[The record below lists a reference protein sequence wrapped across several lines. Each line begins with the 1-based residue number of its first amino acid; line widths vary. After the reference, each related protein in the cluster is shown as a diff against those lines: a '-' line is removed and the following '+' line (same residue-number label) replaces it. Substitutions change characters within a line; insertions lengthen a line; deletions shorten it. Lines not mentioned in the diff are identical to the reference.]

1 MKLKIFSLGII
12 KEYTP
17 LAGGVMN
24 WVADDT
30 LDSATFR
37 VVSDTAT
44 PFENTAVAT
53 IVFEKGDGTEIESIK
68 MLVGADNV
76 EPFAKGAGKYV
87 HNLMLVELTKILEKF
102 TNLHIVSTG
111 ETELFNQVFVAF
123 RNMNTLITGKGL
135 AYTVNTQY
143 PYKLVMDDSILIGEN
158 TPLRGI
164 VAEDYINENATA
176 REILDGLFSTI
187 NARAVVTDITNNYI
201 IKVGIIDMNN
211 TTDKTDVAN
220 RLGTFW
226 QNNIDN
232 FCGKVV
238 SKVSNA
244 TPQTLITSTDSF
256 KSTYAI
262 ANSTNRAIVTAFN
275 VEYFTEF
282 FLLPLSNITEKVKY
296 YVGDI
301 SYEKS
306 VTINAFTP
314 IPLVNSYDG
323 TGYEDLLVD
332 KEFWDALNDGAV
344 ELTNQVRN
352 NTLYYARGET
362 SVDVSRTYKELFFTT
377 SVFTQTARK
386 AVFRYIK
393 ANKAQFF
400 TEENANPYYI
410 DQDEASFGL
419 NNYCYKSTYAPLL
432 DDVIIEAYKTRQ
444 RGDRNAVFSI
454 IDGQS
459 DNIIDL
465 TRYGRNLVG
474 KAQRIGNDELSIDTN
489 VYGREDV
496 LEPLDKVGDY
506 VVYKTEMQIMSK
518 AHYSDTEDKNWYKV
532 RYSMTKGFNN
542 LAEKIGLAR
551 EKRIYQIPLT
561 GYRSTL
567 PIRSSIA
574 YGLQRDFIPL
584 QDGENDEQKKTM
596 SAYLL
601 QRLINQQDK
610 NAIEGVRIK
619 NEVELGHSTVI
630 RDYVLPVV
638 GFGAGNTINLIGK
651 YYDNYSAGL
660 SFVAGRNIFKW
671 IGGSKVAQNPYVGS
685 NGETSYFYEISFG
698 YSTNATGDNIK
709 ARPAIGSNEVWFGIT
724 NDDISYKKDR
734 AESISI
740 QKIYSFVQ
748 DNNLT
753 DYTKKMRI
761 GEALIRDNYAFEIG
775 NRPTLKL
782 YKDCPAKYLDGNAQT
797 FKTSEGTLV
806 GATQDYL
813 EVKYFSYQDIKG
825 GYLVVKNDNTEYNN
839 CIIADDNG
847 NIYLVAEKLSKKD
860 GEIVPTAK
868 HYACVTLY
876 DEE

>member
-102 TNLHIVSTG
+102 TNLHYISTMD
-111 ETELFNQVFVAF
+111 TQLSTQIDTAF
-123 RNMNTLITGKGL
+123 ENLNTLIYGKYIDFLVSPTTFPYMLQQDDLLKSENSPFYGL
-135 AYTVNTQY
+135 
-143 PYKLVMDDSILIGEN
+143 P
-158 TPLRGI
+158 
-164 VAEDYINENATA
+164 AEEYINENATA
-176 REILDGLFSTI
+176 REILDGLFSTV

-201 IKVGIIDMNN
+201 IKVGVMDMNK
-211 TTDKTDVAN
+211 TTDKTEVAN

-232 FCGKVV
+232 FCGKVM

-244 TPQTLITSTDSF
+244 TPQSYVFVIDSF
-256 KSTYAI
+256 KSLLNTAT
-262 ANSTNRAIVTAFN
+262 TNNKVVATAFN
-275 VEYFTEF
+275 VEYFADF
-282 FLLPLSNITEKVKY
+282 SLLPNDDRQINVKY
-296 YVGDI
+296 TKGGV
-301 SYEKS
+301 SYNKYI
-306 VTINAFTP
+306 TIPYPTP
-314 IPLVNSYDG
+314 LPLIGSKDFSG
-323 TGYEDLLVD
+323 ASQDLLVD
-332 KEFWDALNDGAV
+332 KEFWDALDSDAASY
-344 ELTNQVRN
+344 TNYVKD
-352 NTLYYARGET
+352 NTLYYERGAA
-362 SVDVSRTYKELFFTT
+362 SVDVSRTYKDLFFTQ
-377 SVFTQTARK
+377 SVFEMTAKK
-386 AVFRYIK
+386 AMFRYIDLNRV
-393 ANKAQFF
+393 ALLGDADCQI
-400 TEENANPYYI
+400 TGMETSENFWGIGDFIYTA
-410 DQDEASFGL
+410 
-419 NNYCYKSTYAPLL
+419 KYAPLV
-432 DDVIIEAYKTRQ
+432 DDVIIEANKTKKQ
-444 RGDRNAVFSI
+444 GDRNAVFSI
-454 IDGQS
+454 TDGQS

-465 TRYGRNLVG
+465 SRYGRNLVG

-506 VVYKTEMQIMSK
+506 IVYKTEMQIMSK
-518 AHYSDTEDKNWYKV
+518 AHYSDAEDKNWYKV

-567 PIRSSIA
+567 PIRASIA
-574 YGLQRDFIPL
+574 YGLQGNFTLL
-584 QDGENDEQKKTM
+584 QDGENNEQKKTL
-596 SAYLL
+596 SAFLL
-601 QRLINQQDK
+601 QRLVNTFPSDMY
-610 NAIEGVRIK
+610 NAILMNVVVM
-619 NEVELGHSTVI
+619 NYH
-630 RDYVLPVV
+630 YVLPVV
-638 GFGAGNTINLIGK
+638 GFGAGNTMNFIGRF
-651 YYDNYSAGL
+651 YDNYSAGL
-660 SFVAGRNIFKW
+660 SFVAQRNIFKW
-671 IGGSKVAQNPYVGS
+671 IGGNKACQNPYVNNAGVA
-685 NGETSYFYEISFG
+685 FG
-698 YSTNATGDNIK
+698 FFDVSIGNIPALDSDNIK
-709 ARPAIGSNEVWFGIT
+709 KRPAVGANETFWGFGKS
-724 NDDISYKKDR
+724 DISYTKDR
-734 AESISI
+734 AESITL
-740 QKIYSFVQ
+740 QKIYSLVE
-748 DNNLT
+748 DNKFT
-753 DYTKKMRI
+753 GYKKMRI
-761 GEALIRDNYAFEIG
+761 GEALIRDNYAFEVE

-813 EVKYFSYQDIKG
+813 EVKYWSYQDIKG

-860 GEIVPTAK
+860 GEIVPTTK

>member
-17 LAGGVMN
+17 LAGSVMN

-37 VVSDTAT
+37 IVSDTST

-53 IVFEKGDGTEIESIK
+53 IIFEKGDGTEIESIK

-102 TNLHIVSTG
+102 TNLHYISTMD
-111 ETELFNQVFVAF
+111 TQLSTQIDTAF
-123 RNMNTLITGKGL
+123 ENLNTLIYGKYIDFLVSPTTFPYMLQQDDLLKSENSPFYGL
-135 AYTVNTQY
+135 
-143 PYKLVMDDSILIGEN
+143 P
-158 TPLRGI
+158 
-164 VAEDYINENATA
+164 AEDYINENATA
-176 REILDGLFSTI
+176 REILDGLFSTV

-201 IKVGIIDMNN
+201 IKVGVMDMNK
-211 TTDKTDVAN
+211 TTDKTEVAN

-232 FCGKVV
+232 FCGKVM

-244 TPQTLITSTDSF
+244 TPQSYVFVIDSF
-256 KSTYAI
+256 KSLLNTAT
-262 ANSTNRAIVTAFN
+262 TNNKVVATAFN
-275 VEYFTEF
+275 VEYFADF
-282 FLLPLSNITEKVKY
+282 SLLPNADRQINVKY
-296 YVGDI
+296 TKGDV
-301 SYEKS
+301 SYNKYI
-306 VTINAFTP
+306 TIPYPTP
-314 IPLVNSYDG
+314 LPLIGSKDFSG
-323 TGYEDLLVD
+323 ASQDLLVD
-332 KEFWDALNDGAV
+332 KEFWDALDSDAASY
-344 ELTNQVRN
+344 TNYVKD
-352 NTLYYARGET
+352 NTLYYERGAA
-362 SVDVSRTYKELFFTT
+362 SVDVSRTYKDLFFTQ
-377 SVFTQTARK
+377 SVFEMTAKK
-386 AVFRYIK
+386 AMFRYIDLNRV
-393 ANKAQFF
+393 ALLGDADCQI
-400 TEENANPYYI
+400 TGMETSENFWGIGDFIYTA
-410 DQDEASFGL
+410 
-419 NNYCYKSTYAPLL
+419 KYAPLV
-432 DDVIIEAYKTRQ
+432 DDVIIEANKTKKQ
-444 RGDRNAVFSI
+444 NDRNALFSI
-454 IDGQS
+454 TDGQS

-465 TRYGRNLVG
+465 SRYGRNLVG

-489 VYGREDV
+489 VYGRDDV

-506 VVYKTEMQIMSK
+506 IVYKTEMQIMSK

-574 YGLQRDFIPL
+574 YGLQGNFTLL
-584 QDGENDEQKKTM
+584 QDGENNEQKKTL
-596 SAYLL
+596 SAFLL
-601 QRLINQQDK
+601 QRLVNTFPSDMY
-610 NAIEGVRIK
+610 NAILMNVVVM
-619 NEVELGHSTVI
+619 NYH
-630 RDYVLPVV
+630 YVLPVV
-638 GFGAGNTINLIGK
+638 GFGAGNTMNFIGRF
-651 YYDNYSAGL
+651 YDNYSAGL
-660 SFVAGRNIFKW
+660 SFVAQRNIFKW
-671 IGGSKVAQNPYVGS
+671 IGGNKACQNPYVNNAGVA
-685 NGETSYFYEISFG
+685 FG
-698 YSTNATGDNIK
+698 FFDVSIGNIPALDSDNIK
-709 ARPAIGSNEVWFGIT
+709 KRPAVGTNEVFWGFGKS
-724 NDDISYKKDR
+724 DISYTKDR
-734 AESISI
+734 AESITL
-740 QKIYSFVQ
+740 QKIYSLVE
-748 DNNLT
+748 DNKFT
-753 DYTKKMRI
+753 GYKKMRI
-761 GEALIRDNYAFEIG
+761 GEALIRDNYAFEVE

-860 GEIVPTAK
+860 GEVVPTVK

>member
-37 VVSDTAT
+37 IVSDTAT

-102 TNLHIVSTG
+102 TNLHYISTMD
-111 ETELFNQVFVAF
+111 TQLSTQIDTAF
-123 RNMNTLITGKGL
+123 ENLNTLIYGKYIDFLVSPTTFPYMLQQDDLLKSENSPFYGL
-135 AYTVNTQY
+135 
-143 PYKLVMDDSILIGEN
+143 P
-158 TPLRGI
+158 
-164 VAEDYINENATA
+164 AEDYINENATA
-176 REILDGLFSTI
+176 REILDGLFSTV
-187 NARAVVTDITNNYI
+187 NARAVVTDITNDYI
-201 IKVGIIDMNN
+201 IKVGAIELNK
-211 TTDKTDVAN
+211 TTDKTEVAN

-244 TPQTLITSTDSF
+244 TPQSYVFVIDSF
-256 KSTYAI
+256 KSLLNTAT
-262 ANSTNRAIVTAFN
+262 TNNKVVATAFN
-275 VEYFTEF
+275 VEYFADF
-282 FLLPLSNITEKVKY
+282 SLLPNDDRQINVKY
-296 YVGDI
+296 TKGDV
-301 SYEKS
+301 SYNKYI
-306 VTINAFTP
+306 TIPYPTP
-314 IPLVNSYDG
+314 IPLIGSKDFSG
-323 TGYEDLLVD
+323 ASQDLLVD
-332 KEFWDALNDGAV
+332 KEFWDALDSDAASY
-344 ELTNQVRN
+344 TNYVKD
-352 NTLYYARGET
+352 NTLYYERGAA
-362 SVDVSRTYKELFFTT
+362 SVDVSRTYKDLFFTQ
-377 SVFTQTARK
+377 SVFEMTAKK
-386 AVFRYIK
+386 AMFRYIDLNRV
-393 ANKAQFF
+393 ALLGDADCQI
-400 TEENANPYYI
+400 TGMETSENFWGIGDFIYTA
-410 DQDEASFGL
+410 
-419 NNYCYKSTYAPLL
+419 KYAPLV
-432 DDVIIEAYKTRQ
+432 DDVIIEANKTKKQ
-444 RGDRNAVFSI
+444 NDRNAVFSI
-454 IDGQS
+454 TDGQS

-465 TRYGRNLVG
+465 SRYGRNLVG

-489 VYGREDV
+489 VYGRDDV

-506 VVYKTEMQIMSK
+506 IVYKTEMQIMSK

-574 YGLQRDFIPL
+574 YGLQGNFALL
-584 QDGENDEQKKTM
+584 QDGENNEQKKTL
-596 SAYLL
+596 SAFLL
-601 QRLINQQDK
+601 QRLVNTFPSDMY
-610 NAIEGVRIK
+610 NAILMNVVVM
-619 NEVELGHSTVI
+619 NYH
-630 RDYVLPVV
+630 YVLPVV
-638 GFGAGNTINLIGK
+638 GFGAGNTMNFIGRF
-651 YYDNYSAGL
+651 YDNYSAGL
-660 SFVAGRNIFKW
+660 SFVAQRNIFKW
-671 IGGSKVAQNPYVGS
+671 IGGNKACQNPYVNNAGVAF
-685 NGETSYFYEISFG
+685 GFFDISIG
-698 YSTNATGDNIK
+698 NIPALDSDNIK
-709 ARPAIGSNEVWFGIT
+709 QRPAVGANETFWGFGKS
-724 NDDISYKKDR
+724 DISYTKDR
-734 AESISI
+734 AESITL
-740 QKIYSFVQ
+740 QKIYSLVE
-748 DNNLT
+748 DNRLT
-753 DYTKKMRI
+753 GNAGKMRI
-761 GEALIRDNYAFEIG
+761 GEALIRDNYAFEVE
-775 NRPTLKL
+775 NRPILKL
-782 YKDCPAKYLDGNAQT
+782 YKDCPAKYLSNNAQT

-806 GATQDYL
+806 GETQDYL

-847 NIYLVAEKLSKKD
+847 NIYLVAEKLGKKD
-860 GEIVPTAK
+860 GEIVPTVK

-876 DEE
+876 DE

>member
-44 PFENTAVAT
+44 PFENTAIAT
-53 IVFEKGDGTEIESIK
+53 IIFEKGDGTEIESIK

-102 TNLHIVSTG
+102 TNLHYISTMD
-111 ETELFNQVFVAF
+111 TQLSTQIDTAF
-123 RNMNTLITGKGL
+123 ENLNTLIYGKYIDFLVSPTTFPYMLQQDDLLKSENSPFYGL
-135 AYTVNTQY
+135 
-143 PYKLVMDDSILIGEN
+143 P
-158 TPLRGI
+158 
-164 VAEDYINENATA
+164 AEDYINENATA
-176 REILDGLFSTI
+176 REILDGLFSTV

-201 IKVGIIDMNN
+201 IKVGVMDMNK
-211 TTDKTDVAN
+211 TTDKTEVAN

-232 FCGKVV
+232 FCGKVM

-244 TPQTLITSTDSF
+244 TPQSYVFVIDSF
-256 KSTYAI
+256 KSLLNTAT
-262 ANSTNRAIVTAFN
+262 TNNKVVATAFN
-275 VEYFTEF
+275 VEYFADF
-282 FLLPLSNITEKVKY
+282 MLLPNADRQIKVKY
-296 YVGDI
+296 TKGDVSYDKYITI
-301 SYEKS
+301 SD
-306 VTINAFTP
+306 TTP
-314 IPLVNSYDG
+314 IPLIGSKDFSG
-323 TGYEDLLVD
+323 ASQDLLVD
-332 KEFWDALNDGAV
+332 KEFWDALDSDAASY
-344 ELTNQVRN
+344 TNYVKD
-352 NTLYYARGET
+352 NTLYYERGAA
-362 SVDVSRTYKELFFTT
+362 SVDVSRTYKDLFFTQ
-377 SVFTQTARK
+377 SVFEMTAKK
-386 AVFRYIK
+386 AMFRYIDLNRV
-393 ANKAQFF
+393 ALLGDADCQI
-400 TEENANPYYI
+400 TGMETSENFWGIGDFIYTA
-410 DQDEASFGL
+410 
-419 NNYCYKSTYAPLL
+419 KYAPLV
-432 DDVIIEAYKTRQ
+432 DDVIIEANKTKKQ
-444 RGDRNAVFSI
+444 GDRNAVFSI
-454 IDGQS
+454 TDGQS

-465 TRYGRNLVG
+465 SRYGRNLVG

-506 VVYKTEMQIMSK
+506 IVYKTEMQIMSK

-574 YGLQRDFIPL
+574 YGLQGNFTLL
-584 QDGENDEQKKTM
+584 QDGENNEQKKTL
-596 SAYLL
+596 SAFLL
-601 QRLINQQDK
+601 QRLVNTFPSDMY
-610 NAIEGVRIK
+610 NAILMNVVVM
-619 NEVELGHSTVI
+619 NYH
-630 RDYVLPVV
+630 YVLPVV
-638 GFGAGNTINLIGK
+638 GFGAGNTMNFIGRF
-651 YYDNYSAGL
+651 YDNYSAGL
-660 SFVAGRNIFKW
+660 SFVAQRNIFKW
-671 IGGSKVAQNPYVGS
+671 IGGNKACQNPYVNNAGVAF
-685 NGETSYFYEISFG
+685 GFFDISIG
-698 YSTNATGDNIK
+698 NIPALDSDNIK
-709 ARPAIGSNEVWFGIT
+709 KRPAVGANETFWGFGKS
-724 NDDISYKKDR
+724 DISYTKDR
-734 AESISI
+734 AESITL
-740 QKIYSFVQ
+740 QKIYSLVE
-748 DNNLT
+748 DNKFT
-753 DYTKKMRI
+753 GYKKMRI

-813 EVKYFSYQDIKG
+813 EVKYWSYQDIKG

>member
-1 MKLKIFSLGII
+1 MKLKIFSQGII

-37 VVSDTAT
+37 IVSDTST

-102 TNLHIVSTG
+102 TNLHYISTMD
-111 ETELFNQVFVAF
+111 TQLSTQIDTAF
-123 RNMNTLITGKGL
+123 ENLNTLIYGKYIDFLVSPTTFPYMLQQDDLLKSENSPFYGL
-135 AYTVNTQY
+135 
-143 PYKLVMDDSILIGEN
+143 P
-158 TPLRGI
+158 
-164 VAEDYINENATA
+164 AEDYINENATA
-176 REILDGLFSTI
+176 REILDGLFSTV

-201 IKVGIIDMNN
+201 IKVGVMDMNK
-211 TTDKTDVAN
+211 TTDKTEVAN

-244 TPQTLITSTDSF
+244 TPQSYVFVIDSF
-256 KSTYAI
+256 KSLLNTAT
-262 ANSTNRAIVTAFN
+262 TNNKVVATAFN
-275 VEYFTEF
+275 VEYFADF
-282 FLLPLSNITEKVKY
+282 SLLPNNDRQINVKY
-296 YVGDI
+296 TKGDV
-301 SYEKS
+301 SYNKYI
-306 VTINAFTP
+306 TIPYPTP
-314 IPLVNSYDG
+314 LPLIGSKDFSG
-323 TGYEDLLVD
+323 ASQDLLVD
-332 KEFWDALNDGAV
+332 KEFWDALDSDAASY
-344 ELTNQVRN
+344 TNYVKD
-352 NTLYYARGET
+352 NTLYYERGAA
-362 SVDVSRTYKELFFTT
+362 SVDVSRTYKDLFFTQ
-377 SVFTQTARK
+377 SVFEMTAKK
-386 AVFRYIK
+386 AMFRYIDLNRV
-393 ANKAQFF
+393 ALLGDADCQI
-400 TEENANPYYI
+400 TGMETSENFWGIGDFIYTA
-410 DQDEASFGL
+410 
-419 NNYCYKSTYAPLL
+419 KYAPLV
-432 DDVIIEAYKTRQ
+432 DDVIVEANKTKKQ
-444 RGDRNAVFSI
+444 NDRNAVFSI
-454 IDGQS
+454 TDGQS

-465 TRYGRNLVG
+465 SRYGRNLVG

-506 VVYKTEMQIMSK
+506 IVYKTEMQIMSK

-567 PIRSSIA
+567 PIRASIA
-574 YGLQRDFIPL
+574 YGLQGNFTLL
-584 QDGENDEQKKTM
+584 QDGENNEQKKTL
-596 SAYLL
+596 SAFLL
-601 QRLINQQDK
+601 QRLVNTFPSDMY
-610 NAIEGVRIK
+610 NAILMNVVVM
-619 NEVELGHSTVI
+619 NYH
-630 RDYVLPVV
+630 YVLPVV
-638 GFGAGNTINLIGK
+638 GFGAGNTMNFIGRF
-651 YYDNYSAGL
+651 YDNYSAGL
-660 SFVAGRNIFKW
+660 SFVAQRNIFKW
-671 IGGSKVAQNPYVGS
+671 IGGNKACQNPYVNNAGVAF
-685 NGETSYFYEISFG
+685 GFFDISIG
-698 YSTNATGDNIK
+698 NIPALDSDNIK
-709 ARPAIGSNEVWFGIT
+709 KRPAVGASETFWGFGKS
-724 NDDISYKKDR
+724 DISYTKDR
-734 AESISI
+734 AESITL
-740 QKIYSFVQ
+740 QKIYSLVE
-748 DNNLT
+748 DNKFT
-753 DYTKKMRI
+753 GYKKMRI
-761 GEALIRDNYAFEIG
+761 GEALIRDNYAFEVE

-806 GATQDYL
+806 GETQDYL
-813 EVKYFSYQDIKG
+813 EVKYWSYQDIKG

-847 NIYLVAEKLSKKD
+847 NIYLAVEKLSRTSS
-860 GEIVPTAK
+860 TALPQ
-868 HYACVTLY
+868 YNCVVLY

>member
-37 VVSDTAT
+37 IVSDTST

-102 TNLHIVSTG
+102 TNLHYISTMD
-111 ETELFNQVFVAF
+111 TQLSTQIDTAF
-123 RNMNTLITGKGL
+123 ENLNTLIYGKYIDFLVSPTTFPYMLQQDDLLKSENSPFYGL
-135 AYTVNTQY
+135 
-143 PYKLVMDDSILIGEN
+143 P
-158 TPLRGI
+158 
-164 VAEDYINENATA
+164 AEEYINENATA
-176 REILDGLFSTI
+176 REILDGLFSTV
-187 NARAVVTDITNNYI
+187 NARAVVTDITNDYI
-201 IKVGIIDMNN
+201 IKVGVMDMNK
-211 TTDKTDVAN
+211 TTDKTEVAN

-232 FCGKVV
+232 FCGKVM

-244 TPQTLITSTDSF
+244 TPQSYVFVIDSF
-256 KSTYAI
+256 KSLLNTAT
-262 ANSTNRAIVTAFN
+262 TNNKVVATAFN
-275 VEYFTEF
+275 VEYFADF
-282 FLLPLSNITEKVKY
+282 SLLPNNDRQINVKY
-296 YVGDI
+296 TKGGV
-301 SYEKS
+301 SYNKY
-306 VTINAFTP
+306 VTIPYPTP
-314 IPLVNSYDG
+314 LPLIGSKDFSG
-323 TGYEDLLVD
+323 ASQDLLVD
-332 KEFWDALNDGAV
+332 KEFWDALDSDAASY
-344 ELTNQVRN
+344 TNYVKD
-352 NTLYYARGET
+352 NTLYYERGAA
-362 SVDVSRTYKELFFTT
+362 SVDVSRTYKDLFFTQ
-377 SVFTQTARK
+377 SVFEMTAKK
-386 AVFRYIK
+386 AMFRYIDLNRV
-393 ANKAQFF
+393 ALLGDADCQI
-400 TEENANPYYI
+400 TGMETSENFWGIGDFIYTA
-410 DQDEASFGL
+410 
-419 NNYCYKSTYAPLL
+419 KYAPLV
-432 DDVIIEAYKTRQ
+432 DDVIIEANKTKKQ
-444 RGDRNAVFSI
+444 NDRNAVFSI
-454 IDGQS
+454 TDGQS

-465 TRYGRNLVG
+465 SRYGRNLVG

-506 VVYKTEMQIMSK
+506 IVYKTEMQIMSK

-574 YGLQRDFIPL
+574 YGLQGNFTLL
-584 QDGENDEQKKTM
+584 QDGENNEQKKTL
-596 SAYLL
+596 SAFLL
-601 QRLINQQDK
+601 QRLVNTFPSDMY
-610 NAIEGVRIK
+610 NAILMNVVVM
-619 NEVELGHSTVI
+619 NYH
-630 RDYVLPVV
+630 YVLPVV
-638 GFGAGNTINLIGK
+638 GFGAGNTMNFIGRF
-651 YYDNYSAGL
+651 YDNYSAGL
-660 SFVAGRNIFKW
+660 SFVAQRNIFKW
-671 IGGSKVAQNPYVGS
+671 IGGNKACQNPYVNNAGVA
-685 NGETSYFYEISFG
+685 FG
-698 YSTNATGDNIK
+698 FFDVSIGNIPALDSDNIK
-709 ARPAIGSNEVWFGIT
+709 KRPAVGANETFWGFGKS
-724 NDDISYKKDR
+724 DISYTKDR
-734 AESISI
+734 AESITL
-740 QKIYSFVQ
+740 QKIYSLVE
-748 DNNLT
+748 DNKFT
-753 DYTKKMRI
+753 GYKKMRI
-761 GEALIRDNYAFEIG
+761 GEALIRDNYAFEVE

-797 FKTSEGTLV
+797 FKTSEGSLV

-813 EVKYFSYQDIKG
+813 EVKYWSYQDIKG

-860 GEIVPTAK
+860 GEIVPTTK

-876 DEE
+876 DE

>member
-102 TNLHIVSTG
+102 TNLHYISTMD
-111 ETELFNQVFVAF
+111 TQLSTQIDTAF
-123 RNMNTLITGKGL
+123 ENLNTLIYGKYIDFLVSPTTFPYMLQQDDLLKSENSPFYGL
-135 AYTVNTQY
+135 
-143 PYKLVMDDSILIGEN
+143 P
-158 TPLRGI
+158 
-164 VAEDYINENATA
+164 AEDYINENATA
-176 REILDGLFSTI
+176 REILDGLFSTV

-201 IKVGIIDMNN
+201 IKVGVMDMNK
-211 TTDKTDVAN
+211 TTDKTEVAN

-244 TPQTLITSTDSF
+244 TPQSYVFVIDSF
-256 KSTYAI
+256 KSLLNTAT
-262 ANSTNRAIVTAFN
+262 TNNKVVATAFN
-275 VEYFTEF
+275 VEYFADF
-282 FLLPLSNITEKVKY
+282 SLLPNNDRQINVKY
-296 YVGDI
+296 TKGDV
-301 SYEKS
+301 SYNKYI
-306 VTINAFTP
+306 TIPYPTP
-314 IPLVNSYDG
+314 IPLIGSKDFSG
-323 TGYEDLLVD
+323 ASQDLLVD
-332 KEFWDALNDGAV
+332 KEFWDALDSDAASY
-344 ELTNQVRN
+344 TNYVKD
-352 NTLYYARGET
+352 NTLYYERGAA
-362 SVDVSRTYKELFFTT
+362 SVDVSRTYKDLFFTQ
-377 SVFTQTARK
+377 SVFEMTAKK
-386 AVFRYIK
+386 AMFRYIDLNRV
-393 ANKAQFF
+393 ALLGDADCQI
-400 TEENANPYYI
+400 TGMETSENFWGIGDFIYTA
-410 DQDEASFGL
+410 
-419 NNYCYKSTYAPLL
+419 KYAPLV
-432 DDVIIEAYKTRQ
+432 DDVIIEANKTKKQ
-444 RGDRNAVFSI
+444 NDKNALFSI
-454 IDGQS
+454 TDGQS

-474 KAQRIGNDELSIDTN
+474 KAQRIGNDELYIDTN

-506 VVYKTEMQIMSK
+506 IVYKTEMQIMSK

-574 YGLQRDFIPL
+574 YVLQGNFSPL
-584 QDGENDEQKKTM
+584 KEIENNEQKKTL
-596 SAYLL
+596 SAFLL
-601 QRLINQQDK
+601 QRLVNTFPSDMY
-610 NAIEGVRIK
+610 NAILMNVVVM
-619 NEVELGHSTVI
+619 NYH
-630 RDYVLPVV
+630 YVLPVV
-638 GFGAGNTINLIGK
+638 GFGAGNTMNFIGRF
-651 YYDNYSAGL
+651 YDNYSAGL
-660 SFVAGRNIFKW
+660 SFVAQRNIFKW
-671 IGGSKVAQNPYVGS
+671 IGGNKACQNPYVNNAGVAF
-685 NGETSYFYEISFG
+685 GFFDISIG
-698 YSTNATGDNIK
+698 NIPALDSDNIK
-709 ARPAIGSNEVWFGIT
+709 KRPAVGANETFWGFGKS
-724 NDDISYKKDR
+724 DISYTKDR
-734 AESISI
+734 AESITL
-740 QKIYSFVQ
+740 QKIYSLVE

-753 DYTKKMRI
+753 GNAKKMRI
-761 GEALIRDNYAFEIG
+761 GEALIRDNYAFEVE

-860 GEIVPTAK
+860 GEIVPTVK

>member
-1 MKLKIFSLGII
+1 MKLKIFSQGIT

-37 VVSDTAT
+37 IVSDTST
-44 PFENTAVAT
+44 PFENTAIAT
-53 IVFEKGDGTEIESIK
+53 IIFEKGDGTEIESIK
-68 MLVGADNV
+68 MLVGSDNV

-102 TNLHIVSTG
+102 TNLHYISTMD
-111 ETELFNQVFVAF
+111 TQLSTQIDTAF
-123 RNMNTLITGKGL
+123 ENLNTLIYGKYIDFLVSPTTFPYMLQQDDLLKSENSPFYGL
-135 AYTVNTQY
+135 
-143 PYKLVMDDSILIGEN
+143 P
-158 TPLRGI
+158 
-164 VAEDYINENATA
+164 AEDYINENATA
-176 REILDGLFSTI
+176 REILDGLFSTV

-201 IKVGIIDMNN
+201 IKVGVMDMNK
-211 TTDKTDVAN
+211 TTDKTEVAN

-244 TPQTLITSTDSF
+244 TPQSYVFVIDSF
-256 KSTYAI
+256 KSLLNTAT
-262 ANSTNRAIVTAFN
+262 TNNKVVATAFN
-275 VEYFTEF
+275 VEYFADF
-282 FLLPLSNITEKVKY
+282 SLLPNDDRQINVKY
-296 YVGDI
+296 TKGDV
-301 SYEKS
+301 SYNKY
-306 VTINAFTP
+306 VTIPYPTP
-314 IPLVNSYDG
+314 LPLIGSKDFSG
-323 TGYEDLLVD
+323 ASQDLLVD
-332 KEFWDALNDGAV
+332 KEFWDALDSDAASY
-344 ELTNQVRN
+344 TNYVKD
-352 NTLYYARGET
+352 NTLYYERGAA
-362 SVDVSRTYKELFFTT
+362 SVDVSRTYKDLFFTQ
-377 SVFTQTARK
+377 SVFEMTAKK
-386 AVFRYIK
+386 AMFRYIDLNRV
-393 ANKAQFF
+393 ALLGDADCQI
-400 TEENANPYYI
+400 TGMETSENFWGIGDFIYTA
-410 DQDEASFGL
+410 
-419 NNYCYKSTYAPLL
+419 KYAPLV
-432 DDVIIEAYKTRQ
+432 DDVIVEANKTKKQ
-444 RGDRNAVFSI
+444 NDRNAVFSI
-454 IDGQS
+454 TDGQS

-465 TRYGRNLVG
+465 SRYGRNLVG

-506 VVYKTEMQIMSK
+506 IVYKTEMQIMSK

-567 PIRSSIA
+567 PIRASIA
-574 YGLQRDFIPL
+574 YGLQGNFTLL
-584 QDGENDEQKKTM
+584 QDGENNEQKKTL
-596 SAYLL
+596 SAFLL
-601 QRLINQQDK
+601 QRLVNTFPSDMY
-610 NAIEGVRIK
+610 NAILMNVVVM
-619 NEVELGHSTVI
+619 NYH
-630 RDYVLPVV
+630 YVLPVV
-638 GFGAGNTINLIGK
+638 GFGAGNTMNFIGRF
-651 YYDNYSAGL
+651 YDNYSAGL
-660 SFVAGRNIFKW
+660 SFVAQRNIFKW
-671 IGGSKVAQNPYVGS
+671 IGGNKACQNPYVNNAGVAF
-685 NGETSYFYEISFG
+685 GFFDISIG
-698 YSTNATGDNIK
+698 NISALDSDNIK
-709 ARPAIGSNEVWFGIT
+709 KRPAVGANETFWGFGKS
-724 NDDISYKKDR
+724 DISYTKDR
-734 AESISI
+734 AESITL
-740 QKIYSFVQ
+740 QKIYSLVE
-748 DNNLT
+748 DNKFT
-753 DYTKKMRI
+753 GYKKMRI
-761 GEALIRDNYAFEIG
+761 GEALIRDNYAFEVE

-806 GATQDYL
+806 GETQDYL
-813 EVKYFSYQDIKG
+813 EVKYWSYQDING

-860 GEIVPTAK
+860 GEIVPTVK

>member
-1 MKLKIFSLGII
+1 MKLKIFSQGII

-37 VVSDTAT
+37 IVSDTST

-102 TNLHIVSTG
+102 TNLHYISTMD
-111 ETELFNQVFVAF
+111 TQLSTQIDTAF
-123 RNMNTLITGKGL
+123 ENLNTLIYGKYIDFLVSPTTFPYMLQQDDLLKSENSPFYGL
-135 AYTVNTQY
+135 
-143 PYKLVMDDSILIGEN
+143 P
-158 TPLRGI
+158 
-164 VAEDYINENATA
+164 AEDYINENATA
-176 REILDGLFSTI
+176 REILDGLFSTV

-201 IKVGIIDMNN
+201 IKVGVMDMNK
-211 TTDKTDVAN
+211 TTDKTEVAN

-244 TPQTLITSTDSF
+244 TPQSYVFVIDSF
-256 KSTYAI
+256 KSLLNTAT
-262 ANSTNRAIVTAFN
+262 TNNKVVATAFN
-275 VEYFTEF
+275 VEYFADF
-282 FLLPLSNITEKVKY
+282 SLLPNNDRQINVKY
-296 YVGDI
+296 TKGDV
-301 SYEKS
+301 SYNKYI
-306 VTINAFTP
+306 TIPYPTP
-314 IPLVNSYDG
+314 LPLIGSKDFSG
-323 TGYEDLLVD
+323 ASQDLLVD
-332 KEFWDALNDGAV
+332 KEFWDALDSDAASY
-344 ELTNQVRN
+344 TNYVKD
-352 NTLYYARGET
+352 NTLYYERGAA
-362 SVDVSRTYKELFFTT
+362 SVDVSRTYKDLFFTQ
-377 SVFTQTARK
+377 SVFEMTAKK
-386 AVFRYIK
+386 AMFRYIDLNRV
-393 ANKAQFF
+393 ALLGDADCQI
-400 TEENANPYYI
+400 TGMETSENFWGIGDFIYTA
-410 DQDEASFGL
+410 
-419 NNYCYKSTYAPLL
+419 KYAPLV
-432 DDVIIEAYKTRQ
+432 DDVIVEANKTKKQ
-444 RGDRNAVFSI
+444 NDRNAVFSI
-454 IDGQS
+454 TDGQS

-465 TRYGRNLVG
+465 SRYGRNLVG

-506 VVYKTEMQIMSK
+506 IVYKTEMQIMSK

-567 PIRSSIA
+567 PIRASIA
-574 YGLQRDFIPL
+574 YGLQGNFTLL
-584 QDGENDEQKKTM
+584 QDGENNEQKKTL
-596 SAYLL
+596 SAFLL
-601 QRLINQQDK
+601 QRLVNTFPSDMY
-610 NAIEGVRIK
+610 NAILMNVVVM
-619 NEVELGHSTVI
+619 NYH
-630 RDYVLPVV
+630 YVLPVV
-638 GFGAGNTINLIGK
+638 GFGAGNTMNFIGRF
-651 YYDNYSAGL
+651 YDNYSAGL
-660 SFVAGRNIFKW
+660 SFVAQRNIFKW
-671 IGGSKVAQNPYVGS
+671 IGGNKACQNPYVNNAGVAF
-685 NGETSYFYEISFG
+685 GFFDISIG
-698 YSTNATGDNIK
+698 NIPALDSDNIK
-709 ARPAIGSNEVWFGIT
+709 KRPAVGASETFWGFGKS
-724 NDDISYKKDR
+724 DISYTKDR
-734 AESISI
+734 AESITL
-740 QKIYSFVQ
+740 QKIYSLVE
-748 DNNLT
+748 DNKFT
-753 DYTKKMRI
+753 GYKKMRI
-761 GEALIRDNYAFEIG
+761 GEALIRDNYAFEVE

-806 GATQDYL
+806 GETQDYL
-813 EVKYFSYQDIKG
+813 EVKYWSYQDIKG

-847 NIYLVAEKLSKKD
+847 NIYLIAEKLSKKD
-860 GEIVPTAK
+860 GEIVPTTK
-868 HYACVTLY
+868 HYACVALY

>member
-44 PFENTAVAT
+44 PYENTAIAT
-53 IVFEKGDGTEIESIK
+53 LVFEKGDGTEIDSVK
-68 MLVGADNV
+68 MLVGADTV
-76 EPFAKGAGKYV
+76 EPYAKAAGKFV
-87 HNLMLVELTKILEKF
+87 HTLSLVELTKILEKF
-102 TNLHIVSTG
+102 TNLHYISTMD
-111 ETELFNQVFVAF
+111 TQLSTQIDTAF
-123 RNMNTLITGKGL
+123 ENLNTLIYGKYIDFLVSPTTFPYMLQQDDLLKSENSPFYGL
-135 AYTVNTQY
+135 
-143 PYKLVMDDSILIGEN
+143 P
-158 TPLRGI
+158 
-164 VAEDYINENATA
+164 AEDYINENATA
-176 REILDGLFSTI
+176 REILDGLFSTV
-187 NARAVVTDITNNYI
+187 NARAVVTDITNDYI
-201 IKVGIIDMNN
+201 IKVGVMDMNK
-211 TTDKTDVAN
+211 TTDKTEVAN

-232 FCGKVV
+232 FCGKVM

-244 TPQTLITSTDSF
+244 TPQSYVFVIDSF
-256 KSTYAI
+256 KSLLNTAT
-262 ANSTNRAIVTAFN
+262 TNNKVVETAFN
-275 VEYFTEF
+275 VEYFADF
-282 FLLPLSNITEKVKY
+282 SLLPNEDRQINVKY
-296 YVGDI
+296 TKGVV
-301 SYEKS
+301 SYNKYI
-306 VTINAFTP
+306 TIPYPTP
-314 IPLVNSYDG
+314 LPLIGSKDFSG
-323 TGYEDLLVD
+323 ASQDLLVD
-332 KEFWDALNDGAV
+332 KEFWDALDSDAASY
-344 ELTNQVRN
+344 TNYVKD
-352 NTLYYARGET
+352 NTLYYERGAA
-362 SVDVSRTYKELFFTT
+362 SVDVSRTYKDLFFTQ
-377 SVFTQTARK
+377 SVFVMTAKK
-386 AVFRYIK
+386 AMFRYIDLNRV
-393 ANKAQFF
+393 ALLGDADCQITGMET
-400 TEENANPYYI
+400 TENFWGIGDFIYTA
-410 DQDEASFGL
+410 
-419 NNYCYKSTYAPLL
+419 KYAPLV
-432 DDVIIEAYKTRQ
+432 DDVIIEANKTKKQ
-444 RGDRNAVFSI
+444 NDRNAVFSI
-454 IDGQS
+454 TDGQS

-465 TRYGRNLVG
+465 SRYGRNLVG

-506 VVYKTEMQIMSK
+506 IVYKTEMQIMSK

-574 YGLQRDFIPL
+574 YGLQGNFTLL
-584 QDGENDEQKKTM
+584 QDGENNEQKKTL
-596 SAYLL
+596 SAFLL
-601 QRLINQQDK
+601 QRLVNTFPSDMY
-610 NAIEGVRIK
+610 NAILMNVVVM
-619 NEVELGHSTVI
+619 NYH
-630 RDYVLPVV
+630 YVLPVV
-638 GFGAGNTINLIGK
+638 GFGAGNTMNFIGRF
-651 YYDNYSAGL
+651 YDNYSAGL
-660 SFVAGRNIFKW
+660 SFVAQRNIFKW
-671 IGGSKVAQNPYVGS
+671 IGGNKACQNPYVNNAGVAF
-685 NGETSYFYEISFG
+685 GFFDISIG
-698 YSTNATGDNIK
+698 NIPALDSDNIK
-709 ARPAIGSNEVWFGIT
+709 KRPAVGANETFWGFGKS
-724 NDDISYKKDR
+724 DISYTKDR
-734 AESISI
+734 AESITL
-740 QKIYSFVQ
+740 QKIYSLVE
-748 DNNLT
+748 DNRFT
-753 DYTKKMRI
+753 GYKKMRI
-761 GEALIRDNYAFEIG
+761 GEALIRDNYAFEVE

-813 EVKYFSYQDIKG
+813 EVKYWSYQDIKG

>member
-53 IVFEKGDGTEIESIK
+53 IIFEKGDGTEIESIK

-102 TNLHIVSTG
+102 TNLHYISTMD
-111 ETELFNQVFVAF
+111 TQLSTQIDTAF
-123 RNMNTLITGKGL
+123 ENLNTLIYGKYIDFLVSPTTFPYMLQQDDLLKSENSPFYGL
-135 AYTVNTQY
+135 
-143 PYKLVMDDSILIGEN
+143 P
-158 TPLRGI
+158 
-164 VAEDYINENATA
+164 AEDYINENATA
-176 REILDGLFSTI
+176 REILDGLFSTV

-201 IKVGIIDMNN
+201 IKVGVMDMNK
-211 TTDKTDVAN
+211 TTDKTEVAN

-232 FCGKVV
+232 FCGKVM

-244 TPQTLITSTDSF
+244 TPQSYVFVIDSF
-256 KSTYAI
+256 KSLLNTAT
-262 ANSTNRAIVTAFN
+262 TNNKVVATAFN
-275 VEYFTEF
+275 VEYFADF
-282 FLLPLSNITEKVKY
+282 SLLPNEDRQINVKY
-296 YVGDI
+296 TKGDV
-301 SYEKS
+301 SYNKYI
-306 VTINAFTP
+306 TIPYPTP
-314 IPLVNSYDG
+314 LPLIGSKDFSG
-323 TGYEDLLVD
+323 ASQDLLVD
-332 KEFWDALNDGAV
+332 KEFWDALDSDAASY
-344 ELTNQVRN
+344 TNYVKD
-352 NTLYYARGET
+352 NTLYYERGAA
-362 SVDVSRTYKELFFTT
+362 SVDVSRTYKDLFFTQ
-377 SVFTQTARK
+377 SVFEMTAKK
-386 AVFRYIK
+386 AMFRYIDLNRV
-393 ANKAQFF
+393 ALLGDADCQITGMET
-400 TEENANPYYI
+400 TENFWGIGDFIYTA
-410 DQDEASFGL
+410 
-419 NNYCYKSTYAPLL
+419 KYAPLV
-432 DDVIIEAYKTRQ
+432 DDVIIEANKTKKQ
-444 RGDRNAVFSI
+444 NDRNAVFSI
-454 IDGQS
+454 TDGQS

-465 TRYGRNLVG
+465 SRYGRNLVG
-474 KAQRIGNDELSIDTN
+474 KAQRIGNDELAIDTN

-506 VVYKTEMQIMSK
+506 IVYKTEMQIMSK
-518 AHYSDTEDKNWYKV
+518 AHYSDAEDKNWYKV

-574 YGLQRDFIPL
+574 YGLQGNFTLL
-584 QDGENDEQKKTM
+584 QDGENNEQKKTL
-596 SAYLL
+596 SAFLL
-601 QRLINQQDK
+601 QRLVNTFPSDMY
-610 NAIEGVRIK
+610 NAILMNVVVM
-619 NEVELGHSTVI
+619 NYH
-630 RDYVLPVV
+630 YVLPVV
-638 GFGAGNTINLIGK
+638 GFGAGNTMNFIGRF
-651 YYDNYSAGL
+651 YDNYSAGL
-660 SFVAGRNIFKW
+660 SFVAQRNIFKW
-671 IGGSKVAQNPYVGS
+671 IGGNKACQNPYVNNAGVAF
-685 NGETSYFYEISFG
+685 GFFDISIG
-698 YSTNATGDNIK
+698 NIPALDSDNIK
-709 ARPAIGSNEVWFGIT
+709 KRPAVGANETFWGFGKS
-724 NDDISYKKDR
+724 DISYTKDR
-734 AESISI
+734 AESITL
-740 QKIYSFVQ
+740 QKIYSLVE
-748 DNNLT
+748 DNKFT
-753 DYTKKMRI
+753 GYKKMRI
-761 GEALIRDNYAFEIG
+761 GEALIRDNYAFEIR

-813 EVKYFSYQDIKG
+813 EVKYWSYQDIKG

-847 NIYLVAEKLSKKD
+847 NIYLVAEKLGKKD

>member
-37 VVSDTAT
+37 IVSDTSA

-102 TNLHIVSTG
+102 TNLHYISTMD
-111 ETELFNQVFVAF
+111 TQLSTQIDTAF
-123 RNMNTLITGKGL
+123 ENLNTLIYGKYIDFLVSPTTFPYMLQQDDLLKSENSPFYGL
-135 AYTVNTQY
+135 
-143 PYKLVMDDSILIGEN
+143 P
-158 TPLRGI
+158 
-164 VAEDYINENATA
+164 AEDYINENATA
-176 REILDGLFSTI
+176 REILDGLFSTV

-201 IKVGIIDMNN
+201 IKVGVMDMNK
-211 TTDKTDVAN
+211 TTDKTEVAN

-244 TPQTLITSTDSF
+244 TPQSYVFVIDSF
-256 KSTYAI
+256 KSLLNTAT
-262 ANSTNRAIVTAFN
+262 TNNKVVATAFN
-275 VEYFTEF
+275 VEYFADF
-282 FLLPLSNITEKVKY
+282 SLLPNDDRQINVKY
-296 YVGDI
+296 TKGDV
-301 SYEKS
+301 SYNKY
-306 VTINAFTP
+306 VTIPYPTP
-314 IPLVNSYDG
+314 LPLIGSKDFSG
-323 TGYEDLLVD
+323 ASQDLLVD
-332 KEFWDALNDGAV
+332 KEFWDALDSDAASY
-344 ELTNQVRN
+344 TNYVKD
-352 NTLYYARGET
+352 NTLYYERGAA
-362 SVDVSRTYKELFFTT
+362 SVDVSRTYKDLFFTQ
-377 SVFTQTARK
+377 SVFEMTAKK
-386 AVFRYIK
+386 AMFRYIDLNRV
-393 ANKAQFF
+393 ALLGDADCQI
-400 TEENANPYYI
+400 TGMETSENFWGIGDFIYTA
-410 DQDEASFGL
+410 
-419 NNYCYKSTYAPLL
+419 KYAPLV
-432 DDVIIEAYKTRQ
+432 DDVIIEANKTKKQ
-444 RGDRNAVFSI
+444 NDRNAVFSI
-454 IDGQS
+454 TDGQS

-465 TRYGRNLVG
+465 SRYGRNLVG

-506 VVYKTEMQIMSK
+506 IVYKTEMQIMSK

-567 PIRSSIA
+567 PIRASIA
-574 YGLQRDFIPL
+574 YGLQGNFTLL
-584 QDGENDEQKKTM
+584 QDGENNEQKKTL
-596 SAYLL
+596 SAFLL
-601 QRLINQQDK
+601 QRLVNTFPSDMY
-610 NAIEGVRIK
+610 NAILMNVVVM
-619 NEVELGHSTVI
+619 NYH
-630 RDYVLPVV
+630 YVLPVV
-638 GFGAGNTINLIGK
+638 GFGAGNTMNFIGRF
-651 YYDNYSAGL
+651 YDNYSAGL
-660 SFVAGRNIFKW
+660 SFVAQRNIFKW
-671 IGGSKVAQNPYVGS
+671 IGGNKACQNPYVNNAGVAF
-685 NGETSYFYEISFG
+685 GFFDISIG
-698 YSTNATGDNIK
+698 NIPALDSDNIK
-709 ARPAIGSNEVWFGIT
+709 KRPAVGANETFWGFGKS
-724 NDDISYKKDR
+724 DISYTKDR
-734 AESISI
+734 AESITL
-740 QKIYSFVQ
+740 QKIYSLVE
-748 DNNLT
+748 DNKFT
-753 DYTKKMRI
+753 GYKKMRI
-761 GEALIRDNYAFEIG
+761 GEALIRDNYAFEVE
-775 NRPTLKL
+775 NRPKLKL

-806 GATQDYL
+806 GETQDYL
-813 EVKYFSYQDIKG
+813 EVKYWSYQDIKG

-860 GEIVPTAK
+860 GEIVPTTK
-868 HYACVTLY
+868 HYACVALY
-876 DEE
+876 DEQ

>member
-1 MKLKIFSLGII
+1 MKLKIFSHGIT

-37 VVSDTAT
+37 IVSDTST

-53 IVFEKGDGTEIESIK
+53 IIFEKGDGTEIESIK

-102 TNLHIVSTG
+102 TNLHYISTMD
-111 ETELFNQVFVAF
+111 TQLSTQIDTAF
-123 RNMNTLITGKGL
+123 ENLNTLIYGKYIDFLVSPTTFPYMLQQDDLLKSENSPFYGL
-135 AYTVNTQY
+135 
-143 PYKLVMDDSILIGEN
+143 P
-158 TPLRGI
+158 
-164 VAEDYINENATA
+164 AEDYINENATA
-176 REILDGLFSTI
+176 REILDGLFSTV

-201 IKVGIIDMNN
+201 IKVGVMDMNK
-211 TTDKTDVAN
+211 TTDKTEVAN

-232 FCGKVV
+232 FCGKVM

-244 TPQTLITSTDSF
+244 TPQSYVFVIDSF
-256 KSTYAI
+256 KSLLNTAT
-262 ANSTNRAIVTAFN
+262 TNNKVVATAFN
-275 VEYFTEF
+275 VEYFADF
-282 FLLPLSNITEKVKY
+282 SLLPNNDRQINVKY
-296 YVGDI
+296 TKGDV
-301 SYEKS
+301 SYNKYI
-306 VTINAFTP
+306 TIPYPTP
-314 IPLVNSYDG
+314 IPLIGSKDFSG
-323 TGYEDLLVD
+323 ASQDLLVD
-332 KEFWDALNDGAV
+332 KEFWDALDSDAASY
-344 ELTNQVRN
+344 TNYVKD
-352 NTLYYARGET
+352 NTLYYERGAA
-362 SVDVSRTYKELFFTT
+362 SVDVSRTYKDLFFTQ
-377 SVFTQTARK
+377 SVFEMTAKK
-386 AVFRYIK
+386 AMFRYIDLNRV
-393 ANKAQFF
+393 ALLGDADCQI
-400 TEENANPYYI
+400 TGMETSENFWGIGDFIYTA
-410 DQDEASFGL
+410 
-419 NNYCYKSTYAPLL
+419 KYAPLV
-432 DDVIIEAYKTRQ
+432 DDVIIEANKTKKQ
-444 RGDRNAVFSI
+444 GDRNAVFSI
-454 IDGQS
+454 TDGQS

-465 TRYGRNLVG
+465 SRYGRNLVG

-506 VVYKTEMQIMSK
+506 IVYKTEMQIMSK
-518 AHYSDTEDKNWYKV
+518 AHYSDAEDKNWYKV

-567 PIRSSIA
+567 PIRASIA
-574 YGLQRDFIPL
+574 YGLQGNFTLL
-584 QDGENDEQKKTM
+584 QDGENNEQKKTL
-596 SAYLL
+596 SAFLL
-601 QRLINQQDK
+601 QRLVNTFPSDMY
-610 NAIEGVRIK
+610 NAILMNVVVM
-619 NEVELGHSTVI
+619 NYH
-630 RDYVLPVV
+630 YVLPVV
-638 GFGAGNTINLIGK
+638 GFGAGNTMNFIGRF
-651 YYDNYSAGL
+651 YDNYSAGL
-660 SFVAGRNIFKW
+660 SFVAQRNIFKW
-671 IGGSKVAQNPYVGS
+671 IGGNKACQNPYVNNAGVAF
-685 NGETSYFYEISFG
+685 GFFDISIG
-698 YSTNATGDNIK
+698 NIPALDSDNIK
-709 ARPAIGSNEVWFGIT
+709 KRPAVGANEVFWGFGKS
-724 NDDISYKKDR
+724 DISYTKDR
-734 AESISI
+734 AESITL
-740 QKIYSFVQ
+740 QKIYSLVE
-748 DNNLT
+748 DNKFT
-753 DYTKKMRI
+753 GYKKMRI
-761 GEALIRDNYAFEIG
+761 GEALIRDNYAFEVE

-813 EVKYFSYQDIKG
+813 EVKYWSYQDING

-847 NIYLVAEKLSKKD
+847 NIYLVAEKLSKND
-860 GEIVPTAK
+860 GEIVPTTK

>member
-37 VVSDTAT
+37 VVSDTST

-53 IVFEKGDGTEIESIK
+53 IIFEKGDGTEIESIK

-102 TNLHIVSTG
+102 TNLHYISTMD
-111 ETELFNQVFVAF
+111 TQLSTQIDTAF
-123 RNMNTLITGKGL
+123 ENLNTLIYGKYIDFLVSPTTFPYMLQQDDLLKSENSPFYGL
-135 AYTVNTQY
+135 
-143 PYKLVMDDSILIGEN
+143 P
-158 TPLRGI
+158 
-164 VAEDYINENATA
+164 AEDYINENATA
-176 REILDGLFSTI
+176 REILDGLFSTV

-201 IKVGIIDMNN
+201 IKVGVMDMNK
-211 TTDKTDVAN
+211 TTDKTEVAN

-232 FCGKVV
+232 FCGKVM

-244 TPQTLITSTDSF
+244 TPQSYVFVIDSF
-256 KSTYAI
+256 KSLLNTAT
-262 ANSTNRAIVTAFN
+262 TNNKVVATAFN
-275 VEYFTEF
+275 VEYFADF
-282 FLLPLSNITEKVKY
+282 MLLPNAERQIKVKY
-296 YVGDI
+296 TKGDVSYDKYITI
-301 SYEKS
+301 SD
-306 VTINAFTP
+306 TTP
-314 IPLVNSYDG
+314 IPLIGSKDFSG
-323 TGYEDLLVD
+323 ASQDLLVD
-332 KEFWDALNDGAV
+332 KEFWDALDSDAASY
-344 ELTNQVRN
+344 TNYVKD
-352 NTLYYARGET
+352 NTLYYERGAA
-362 SVDVSRTYKELFFTT
+362 SVDVSRTYKDLFFTQ
-377 SVFTQTARK
+377 SVFEMTAKK
-386 AVFRYIK
+386 AMFRYIDLNRV
-393 ANKAQFF
+393 ALLGDADCQITGMET
-400 TEENANPYYI
+400 TENFWGIGDFIYTA
-410 DQDEASFGL
+410 
-419 NNYCYKSTYAPLL
+419 KYAPLV
-432 DDVIIEAYKTRQ
+432 DDVIIEANKTKKQ
-444 RGDRNAVFSI
+444 NDRNAVFSI
-454 IDGQS
+454 TDGQS

-465 TRYGRNLVG
+465 SRYGRNLVG

-506 VVYKTEMQIMSK
+506 IVYKTEMQIMSK
-518 AHYSDTEDKNWYKV
+518 AHYSDAEDKNWYKV

-574 YGLQRDFIPL
+574 YGLQGNFTLL
-584 QDGENDEQKKTM
+584 QDGENNEQKKTL
-596 SAYLL
+596 SAFLL
-601 QRLINQQDK
+601 QRLVNTFPSDMY
-610 NAIEGVRIK
+610 NAILMNVVVM
-619 NEVELGHSTVI
+619 NYH
-630 RDYVLPVV
+630 YVLPVV
-638 GFGAGNTINLIGK
+638 GFGAGNTMNFIGRF
-651 YYDNYSAGL
+651 YDNYSAGL
-660 SFVAGRNIFKW
+660 SFVAQRNIFKW
-671 IGGSKVAQNPYVGS
+671 IGGNKACQNPYVNNAGVAF
-685 NGETSYFYEISFG
+685 GFFDISIG
-698 YSTNATGDNIK
+698 NIPALDSDNIK
-709 ARPAIGSNEVWFGIT
+709 KRPAVGANETFWGFGKS
-724 NDDISYKKDR
+724 DISYTKDR
-734 AESISI
+734 AESITL
-740 QKIYSFVQ
+740 QKIYSLVE
-748 DNNLT
+748 DNKFT
-753 DYTKKMRI
+753 GYKKMRI
-761 GEALIRDNYAFEIG
+761 GEALIRDNYAFEVE

-813 EVKYFSYQDIKG
+813 EVKYWSYQDIKG

>member
-37 VVSDTAT
+37 IVSDTAT

-53 IVFEKGDGTEIESIK
+53 IVFEKGDRTEIESIK

-102 TNLHIVSTG
+102 TNLHYISTMD
-111 ETELFNQVFVAF
+111 TQLSTQIDTAF
-123 RNMNTLITGKGL
+123 ENLNTLIYGKYIDFLVSPTTFPYMLQQDDLLKSENSPFYGL
-135 AYTVNTQY
+135 
-143 PYKLVMDDSILIGEN
+143 P
-158 TPLRGI
+158 
-164 VAEDYINENATA
+164 AEDYINENATA
-176 REILDGLFSTI
+176 REILDGLFSTV

-201 IKVGIIDMNN
+201 IKVGVMDMNK

-232 FCGKVV
+232 FCGKVM

-244 TPQTLITSTDSF
+244 TPQSYVFVIDSF
-256 KSTYAI
+256 KSLLNTAT
-262 ANSTNRAIVTAFN
+262 TNNKVVATAFN
-275 VEYFTEF
+275 VEYFADF
-282 FLLPLSNITEKVKY
+282 SLLPNDDRQINVKY
-296 YVGDI
+296 TKGGVSYNKYITI
-301 SYEKS
+301 SYP
-306 VTINAFTP
+306 TP
-314 IPLVNSYDG
+314 LPLIGSKDFSG
-323 TGYEDLLVD
+323 TSQDLLVD
-332 KEFWDALNDGAV
+332 KEFWDALDSDAASY
-344 ELTNQVRN
+344 TNYVKD
-352 NTLYYARGET
+352 NTLYYERGAA
-362 SVDVSRTYKELFFTT
+362 SVDVSRTYKDLFFTQ
-377 SVFTQTARK
+377 SVFEMTAKK
-386 AVFRYIK
+386 AMFRYIDLNRV
-393 ANKAQFF
+393 ALLGDADCQI
-400 TEENANPYYI
+400 TGMETSENFWGIGDFIYTA
-410 DQDEASFGL
+410 
-419 NNYCYKSTYAPLL
+419 KYAPLV
-432 DDVIIEAYKTRQ
+432 DDVIIEANKTKKQ
-444 RGDRNAVFSI
+444 GDRNALFSI
-454 IDGQS
+454 TDGQS

-574 YGLQRDFIPL
+574 YGLQGNFALL
-584 QDGENDEQKKTM
+584 QDGENNEQKKTL
-596 SAYLL
+596 SAFLL
-601 QRLINQQDK
+601 QRLVNTFPSDMY
-610 NAIEGVRIK
+610 NAILMNVVVM
-619 NEVELGHSTVI
+619 NYH
-630 RDYVLPVV
+630 YVLPVV
-638 GFGAGNTINLIGK
+638 GFGAGNTMNFIGRF
-651 YYDNYSAGL
+651 YDNYSAGL
-660 SFVAGRNIFKW
+660 SFVAQRNIFKW
-671 IGGSKVAQNPYVGS
+671 IGGNKACQNPYVNNAGVA
-685 NGETSYFYEISFG
+685 FG
-698 YSTNATGDNIK
+698 FFDVSIGNIPALDSDNIK
-709 ARPAIGSNEVWFGIT
+709 KRPAVGANEVFWGFGKS
-724 NDDISYKKDR
+724 DISYTKDR
-734 AESISI
+734 AESITL
-740 QKIYSFVQ
+740 QKIYSLVE
-748 DNNLT
+748 DNKFT
-753 DYTKKMRI
+753 GYKKMRI
-761 GEALIRDNYAFEIG
+761 GEALVRDNYAFEVE

-806 GATQDYL
+806 GATQDHL
-813 EVKYFSYQDIKG
+813 EVKYWTYQDIKG

-860 GEIVPTAK
+860 GEIVPTVK

>member
-1 MKLKIFSLGII
+1 MKLKIFSLGIT

-37 VVSDTAT
+37 IVSDTST

-102 TNLHIVSTG
+102 TNLHYISTMD
-111 ETELFNQVFVAF
+111 TQLSTQIDTAF
-123 RNMNTLITGKGL
+123 ENLNTLIYGKYIDFLVSPTTFPYMLQQDDLLKSENSPFYGL
-135 AYTVNTQY
+135 
-143 PYKLVMDDSILIGEN
+143 P
-158 TPLRGI
+158 
-164 VAEDYINENATA
+164 AEDYINENATA
-176 REILDGLFSTI
+176 REILDGLFSTV

-201 IKVGIIDMNN
+201 IKVGVMDMNK
-211 TTDKTDVAN
+211 TTDKTEVAN

-244 TPQTLITSTDSF
+244 TPQSYVFVIDSF
-256 KSTYAI
+256 KSLLNTAT
-262 ANSTNRAIVTAFN
+262 TNNKVVATAFN
-275 VEYFTEF
+275 VEYFADF
-282 FLLPLSNITEKVKY
+282 SLLPNNDRQINVKY
-296 YVGDI
+296 TKGDV
-301 SYEKS
+301 SYNKYI
-306 VTINAFTP
+306 TIPYPTP
-314 IPLVNSYDG
+314 IPLIGSKDFSG
-323 TGYEDLLVD
+323 ASQDLLVD
-332 KEFWDALNDGAV
+332 KEFWDALDSNAASY
-344 ELTNQVRN
+344 TNYVKD
-352 NTLYYARGET
+352 NTLYYERGAA
-362 SVDVSRTYKELFFTT
+362 SVDVSRTYKDLFFTQ
-377 SVFTQTARK
+377 SVFEMTAKK
-386 AVFRYIK
+386 AMFRYIDLNRV
-393 ANKAQFF
+393 ALLGDADCQI
-400 TEENANPYYI
+400 TGMETSENFWGIGDFIYTA
-410 DQDEASFGL
+410 
-419 NNYCYKSTYAPLL
+419 KYAPLV
-432 DDVIIEAYKTRQ
+432 DDVIVEANKTKKQ
-444 RGDRNAVFSI
+444 NDRNAVFSI
-454 IDGQS
+454 TDGQS

-465 TRYGRNLVG
+465 SRYGRNLVG

-506 VVYKTEMQIMSK
+506 IVYKTEMQIMSK

-567 PIRSSIA
+567 PIRASIA
-574 YGLQRDFIPL
+574 YGLQGNFTLL
-584 QDGENDEQKKTM
+584 QDGENNEQKKTL
-596 SAYLL
+596 SAFLL
-601 QRLINQQDK
+601 QRLVNTFPSDMY
-610 NAIEGVRIK
+610 NAILMNVVVM
-619 NEVELGHSTVI
+619 NYH
-630 RDYVLPVV
+630 YVLPVV
-638 GFGAGNTINLIGK
+638 GFGAGNTMNFIGRF
-651 YYDNYSAGL
+651 YDNYSAGL
-660 SFVAGRNIFKW
+660 SFVAQRNIFKW
-671 IGGSKVAQNPYVGS
+671 IGGNKACQNPYVNNAGVAF
-685 NGETSYFYEISFG
+685 GFFDISIG
-698 YSTNATGDNIK
+698 NIPALDSDNIK
-709 ARPAIGSNEVWFGIT
+709 KRPAVGANETFWGFGKS
-724 NDDISYKKDR
+724 DISYTKDR
-734 AESISI
+734 AESITL
-740 QKIYSFVQ
+740 QKIYSLVE
-748 DNNLT
+748 DNKFT
-753 DYTKKMRI
+753 GYKKMRI
-761 GEALIRDNYAFEIG
+761 GEALIRDNYAFEVE

-813 EVKYFSYQDIKG
+813 EVKYWSYQDING

-847 NIYLVAEKLSKKD
+847 NIYLVAEKLGKKD
-860 GEIVPTAK
+860 GEINPTVK

>member
-37 VVSDTAT
+37 IVSDTST

-53 IVFEKGDGTEIESIK
+53 IVFEKGDGTESESIK
-68 MLVGADNV
+68 MLVGSDNV

-102 TNLHIVSTG
+102 TNLHYISTMD
-111 ETELFNQVFVAF
+111 TQLSTQIDTAF
-123 RNMNTLITGKGL
+123 ENLNTLIYGKYIDFLVSPTTFPYMLQQDDLLKSENSPFYGL
-135 AYTVNTQY
+135 
-143 PYKLVMDDSILIGEN
+143 P
-158 TPLRGI
+158 
-164 VAEDYINENATA
+164 AEDYINENATA
-176 REILDGLFSTI
+176 REILDGLFSTV

-201 IKVGIIDMNN
+201 IKVGVMDMNK
-211 TTDKTDVAN
+211 TTDKTEVAN

-232 FCGKVV
+232 FCGKVM

-244 TPQTLITSTDSF
+244 TPQSYVFVIDSF
-256 KSTYAI
+256 KSLLNTAT
-262 ANSTNRAIVTAFN
+262 TNNMVVATAFN
-275 VEYFTEF
+275 VEYFADF
-282 FLLPLSNITEKVKY
+282 SLLPNDDRQINVQYTKGDVSYNKY
-296 YVGDI
+296 
-301 SYEKS
+301 
-306 VTINAFTP
+306 VTIPYHTP
-314 IPLVNSYDG
+314 LPLIGSKDFSG
-323 TGYEDLLVD
+323 ASQDLLVD
-332 KEFWDALNDGAV
+332 KEFWDALDSDAASY
-344 ELTNQVRN
+344 TNYVKD
-352 NTLYYARGET
+352 NTLYYERGAA
-362 SVDVSRTYKELFFTT
+362 SVDVSRTYKDLFFTQ
-377 SVFTQTARK
+377 SVFGMTAKK
-386 AVFRYIK
+386 AMFRYIDLNRV
-393 ANKAQFF
+393 ALLGDADCQI
-400 TEENANPYYI
+400 TGMETAENFWGIGDFIYAA
-410 DQDEASFGL
+410 E
-419 NNYCYKSTYAPLL
+419 YAPLV
-432 DDVIIEAYKTRQ
+432 DDVIIEANKTKKQ
-444 RGDRNAVFSI
+444 GDRNAVFSI
-454 IDGQS
+454 TDGQS

-465 TRYGRNLVG
+465 SRYGRNLVG

-506 VVYKTEMQIMSK
+506 IVYKTEMQIMSK
-518 AHYSDTEDKNWYKV
+518 AHYSDDEDKNWYKV

-574 YGLQRDFIPL
+574 YGLQGNFILL
-584 QDGENDEQKKTM
+584 QDGENNEQKKTL
-596 SAYLL
+596 SAFLL
-601 QRLINQQDK
+601 QRLVNTFPSDMYNLILMNVVVM
-610 NAIEGVRIK
+610 NY
-619 NEVELGHSTVI
+619 H
-630 RDYVLPVV
+630 YVLPVV
-638 GFGAGNTINLIGK
+638 GFGAGNTMNFIGRF
-651 YYDNYSAGL
+651 YDNYSAGL
-660 SFVAGRNIFKW
+660 SFVAQRNIFKW
-671 IGGSKVAQNPYVGS
+671 IGGNKACQNPYVNNAGVAL
-685 NGETSYFYEISFG
+685 GFFDISIG
-698 YSTNATGDNIK
+698 NIPVIDSDNIK
-709 ARPAIGSNEVWFGIT
+709 NRPAVGPNETFWGIGES
-724 NDDISYKKDR
+724 DISYTKDR
-734 AESISI
+734 AESITL
-740 QKIYSFVQ
+740 QKIYSLVE
-748 DNNLT
+748 DNEFT
-753 DYTKKMRI
+753 GYKKMRI

-813 EVKYFSYQDIKG
+813 EVKYWSYQDIKG
-825 GYLVVKNDNTEYNN
+825 GYLVVQNDNTEYNN

-847 NIYLVAEKLSKKD
+847 NIYLVAEKLSKND
-860 GEIVPTAK
+860 GEIIPSVK

>member
-53 IVFEKGDGTEIESIK
+53 IIFEKGDGTEIESIK

-102 TNLHIVSTG
+102 TNLHYISTMD
-111 ETELFNQVFVAF
+111 TQLSTQIDTAF
-123 RNMNTLITGKGL
+123 ENLNTLIYGKYIDFLVSPTTFPYMLQQDDLLKSENSPFYGL
-135 AYTVNTQY
+135 
-143 PYKLVMDDSILIGEN
+143 P
-158 TPLRGI
+158 
-164 VAEDYINENATA
+164 AEDYINENATA
-176 REILDGLFSTI
+176 REILDGLFSTV

-201 IKVGIIDMNN
+201 IKVGVMDMNK
-211 TTDKTDVAN
+211 TTDKTEVAN

-232 FCGKVV
+232 FCGKVM

-244 TPQTLITSTDSF
+244 TPQSYVFVIDSF
-256 KSTYAI
+256 KSLLNTAT
-262 ANSTNRAIVTAFN
+262 TNNKVVATAFN
-275 VEYFTEF
+275 VEYFADF
-282 FLLPLSNITEKVKY
+282 MLLPNADRQIKVKY
-296 YVGDI
+296 TKGDVSYDKYITI
-301 SYEKS
+301 SD
-306 VTINAFTP
+306 TTP
-314 IPLVNSYDG
+314 IPLIGSKDFSG
-323 TGYEDLLVD
+323 ASQDLLVD
-332 KEFWDALNDGAV
+332 KEFWDALDSDAASY
-344 ELTNQVRN
+344 TNYVKD
-352 NTLYYARGET
+352 NTLYYERGAA
-362 SVDVSRTYKELFFTT
+362 SVDVSRTYKDLFFTQ
-377 SVFTQTARK
+377 SVFEMTAKK
-386 AVFRYIK
+386 AMFRYIDLNRV
-393 ANKAQFF
+393 ALLGDADCQI
-400 TEENANPYYI
+400 TGMETSENFWGIGDFIYTA
-410 DQDEASFGL
+410 
-419 NNYCYKSTYAPLL
+419 KYAPLV
-432 DDVIIEAYKTRQ
+432 DDVIIEANKTKKQ
-444 RGDRNAVFSI
+444 GDRNAVFSI
-454 IDGQS
+454 TDGQS

-465 TRYGRNLVG
+465 SRYGRNLVG

-506 VVYKTEMQIMSK
+506 IVYKTEMQIMSK

-574 YGLQRDFIPL
+574 YGLQGNFTLL
-584 QDGENDEQKKTM
+584 QDGENNEQKKTL
-596 SAYLL
+596 SAFLL
-601 QRLINQQDK
+601 QRLVNTFPSDMY
-610 NAIEGVRIK
+610 NAILMNVVVM
-619 NEVELGHSTVI
+619 NYH
-630 RDYVLPVV
+630 YVLPVV
-638 GFGAGNTINLIGK
+638 GFGAGNTMNFIGRF
-651 YYDNYSAGL
+651 YDNYSAGL
-660 SFVAGRNIFKW
+660 SFVAQRNIFKW
-671 IGGSKVAQNPYVGS
+671 IGGNKACQNPYVNNAGVAF
-685 NGETSYFYEISFG
+685 GFFDISIG
-698 YSTNATGDNIK
+698 NIPALDSDNIK
-709 ARPAIGSNEVWFGIT
+709 KRPAVGANETFWGFGKS
-724 NDDISYKKDR
+724 DISYTKDR
-734 AESISI
+734 AESITL
-740 QKIYSFVQ
+740 QKIYSLVE
-748 DNNLT
+748 DNKFT
-753 DYTKKMRI
+753 GYKKMRI
-761 GEALIRDNYAFEIG
+761 GEALIRDNYAFEVE

-813 EVKYFSYQDIKG
+813 EVKYWSYQDIKG

>member
-37 VVSDTAT
+37 IVSDTST

-102 TNLHIVSTG
+102 TNLHYISTMD
-111 ETELFNQVFVAF
+111 TQLSTQIDTAF
-123 RNMNTLITGKGL
+123 ENLNTLIYGKYIDFLVSPTTFPYMLQQDDLLKSENSPFYGL
-135 AYTVNTQY
+135 
-143 PYKLVMDDSILIGEN
+143 P
-158 TPLRGI
+158 
-164 VAEDYINENATA
+164 AEDYINENATA
-176 REILDGLFSTI
+176 REILDGLFSTV

-201 IKVGIIDMNN
+201 IKVGVMDMNK
-211 TTDKTDVAN
+211 TTDKTEVAN

-244 TPQTLITSTDSF
+244 TPQSYVFVIDSF
-256 KSTYAI
+256 KSLLNTAT
-262 ANSTNRAIVTAFN
+262 TNNKVVATAFN
-275 VEYFTEF
+275 VEYFADF
-282 FLLPLSNITEKVKY
+282 SLLPNDDRQINVKY
-296 YVGDI
+296 TKGDV
-301 SYEKS
+301 SYNKY
-306 VTINAFTP
+306 VTIPYPTP
-314 IPLVNSYDG
+314 LPLIGSKDFSG
-323 TGYEDLLVD
+323 ASQDLLVD
-332 KEFWDALNDGAV
+332 KEFWDALDSDAASY
-344 ELTNQVRN
+344 TNYVKD
-352 NTLYYARGET
+352 NTLYYERGAA
-362 SVDVSRTYKELFFTT
+362 SVDVSRTYKDLFFTQ
-377 SVFTQTARK
+377 SVFEMTAKK
-386 AVFRYIK
+386 AMFRYIDLNRV
-393 ANKAQFF
+393 ALLGDADCQI
-400 TEENANPYYI
+400 TGMETSENFWGIGDFIYTA
-410 DQDEASFGL
+410 
-419 NNYCYKSTYAPLL
+419 KYAPLV
-432 DDVIIEAYKTRQ
+432 DDVIIEANKTKKQ
-444 RGDRNAVFSI
+444 NDRNAVFSI
-454 IDGQS
+454 TDGQS

-465 TRYGRNLVG
+465 SRYGRNLVG

-506 VVYKTEMQIMSK
+506 IVYKTEMQIMSK

-567 PIRSSIA
+567 PIRASIA
-574 YGLQRDFIPL
+574 YGLQGNFTLL
-584 QDGENDEQKKTM
+584 QDGENNEQKKTL
-596 SAYLL
+596 SAFLL
-601 QRLINQQDK
+601 QRLVNTFPSDMY
-610 NAIEGVRIK
+610 NAILMNVVVM
-619 NEVELGHSTVI
+619 NYH
-630 RDYVLPVV
+630 YVLPVV
-638 GFGAGNTINLIGK
+638 GFGAGNTMNFIGRF
-651 YYDNYSAGL
+651 YDNYSAGL
-660 SFVAGRNIFKW
+660 SFVAQRNIFKW
-671 IGGSKVAQNPYVGS
+671 IGGNKACQNPYVNNAGVAF
-685 NGETSYFYEISFG
+685 GFFDISIG
-698 YSTNATGDNIK
+698 NIPALDSDNIK
-709 ARPAIGSNEVWFGIT
+709 KRPAVGANETFWGFGKS
-724 NDDISYKKDR
+724 DISYTKDR
-734 AESISI
+734 AESITL
-740 QKIYSFVQ
+740 QKIYSLVE
-748 DNNLT
+748 DNKFT
-753 DYTKKMRI
+753 GYKKMRI
-761 GEALIRDNYAFEIG
+761 GEALIRDNYAFEVE
-775 NRPTLKL
+775 NRPKLKL

-797 FKTSEGTLV
+797 FKTSEGTLL
-806 GATQDYL
+806 GETQDYL

-847 NIYLVAEKLSKKD
+847 NIYLVAEKLGKKD
-860 GEIVPTAK
+860 GEINPTVK

>member
-53 IVFEKGDGTEIESIK
+53 IIFEKGDGTEIESIK

-102 TNLHIVSTG
+102 TNLHYISTMD
-111 ETELFNQVFVAF
+111 TQLSTQIDTAF
-123 RNMNTLITGKGL
+123 ENLNTLIYGKYIDFLVSPTTFPYMLQQDDLLKSENSPFYGL
-135 AYTVNTQY
+135 
-143 PYKLVMDDSILIGEN
+143 P
-158 TPLRGI
+158 
-164 VAEDYINENATA
+164 AEDYINENATA
-176 REILDGLFSTI
+176 REILDGLFSTV

-201 IKVGIIDMNN
+201 IKVGVMDMNK
-211 TTDKTDVAN
+211 TTDKTEVAN

-232 FCGKVV
+232 FCGKVM

-244 TPQTLITSTDSF
+244 TPQSYVFVIDSF
-256 KSTYAI
+256 KSLLNTAT
-262 ANSTNRAIVTAFN
+262 TNNKVVATAFN
-275 VEYFTEF
+275 VEYFADF
-282 FLLPLSNITEKVKY
+282 MLLPNADRQIKVKY
-296 YVGDI
+296 TKGDVSYDKYITI
-301 SYEKS
+301 SD
-306 VTINAFTP
+306 TTP
-314 IPLVNSYDG
+314 IPLIGSKDFSG
-323 TGYEDLLVD
+323 ASQDLLVD
-332 KEFWDALNDGAV
+332 KEFWDALDSDAASY
-344 ELTNQVRN
+344 TNYVKD
-352 NTLYYARGET
+352 NTLYYERGAA
-362 SVDVSRTYKELFFTT
+362 SVDVSRTYKDLFFTQ
-377 SVFTQTARK
+377 SVFEMTAKK
-386 AVFRYIK
+386 AMFRYIDLNRV
-393 ANKAQFF
+393 ALLGDADCQI
-400 TEENANPYYI
+400 TGMETSENFWGIGDFIYTA
-410 DQDEASFGL
+410 
-419 NNYCYKSTYAPLL
+419 KYAPLV
-432 DDVIIEAYKTRQ
+432 DDVIIEANKTKKQ
-444 RGDRNAVFSI
+444 NDRNAVFSI
-454 IDGQS
+454 TDGQS

-465 TRYGRNLVG
+465 SRYGRNLVG
-474 KAQRIGNDELSIDTN
+474 KAQRIGNDELAIDTN

-506 VVYKTEMQIMSK
+506 IVYKTEMQIMSK
-518 AHYSDTEDKNWYKV
+518 AHYSDAEDKNWYKV

-574 YGLQRDFIPL
+574 YGLQGNFTLL
-584 QDGENDEQKKTM
+584 QDGENNEQKKTL
-596 SAYLL
+596 SAFLL
-601 QRLINQQDK
+601 QRLVNTFPSDMY
-610 NAIEGVRIK
+610 NAILMNVVVM
-619 NEVELGHSTVI
+619 NYH
-630 RDYVLPVV
+630 YVLPVV
-638 GFGAGNTINLIGK
+638 GFGAGNTMNFIGRF
-651 YYDNYSAGL
+651 YDNYSAGL
-660 SFVAGRNIFKW
+660 SFVAQRNIFKW
-671 IGGSKVAQNPYVGS
+671 IGGNKACQNPYVNNAGVAF
-685 NGETSYFYEISFG
+685 GFFDISIG
-698 YSTNATGDNIK
+698 NIPALDSDNIK
-709 ARPAIGSNEVWFGIT
+709 KRPAVGANETFWGFGKS
-724 NDDISYKKDR
+724 DISYTKDR
-734 AESISI
+734 AESITL
-740 QKIYSFVQ
+740 QKIYSLVE
-748 DNNLT
+748 DNKFT
-753 DYTKKMRI
+753 GYKKMRI
-761 GEALIRDNYAFEIG
+761 GEALIRDNYAFEIE

-813 EVKYFSYQDIKG
+813 EVKYWSYQDIKG

>member
-1 MKLKIFSLGII
+1 MKLKIFSQGIT

-37 VVSDTAT
+37 IVSDTAT

-53 IVFEKGDGTEIESIK
+53 IIFEKGDGTEIESIK

-102 TNLHIVSTG
+102 TNLHYISTMD
-111 ETELFNQVFVAF
+111 TQLSTQIDTAF
-123 RNMNTLITGKGL
+123 ENLNTLIYGKYIDFLVSPTTFPYMLQQDDLLKSENSPFYGL
-135 AYTVNTQY
+135 
-143 PYKLVMDDSILIGEN
+143 P
-158 TPLRGI
+158 
-164 VAEDYINENATA
+164 AEDYINENATA
-176 REILDGLFSTI
+176 REILDGLFSTV

-201 IKVGIIDMNN
+201 IKVGVMDMNK
-211 TTDKTDVAN
+211 TTDKTEVAN

-232 FCGKVV
+232 FCGKVM

-244 TPQTLITSTDSF
+244 TPQSYVFVIDSF
-256 KSTYAI
+256 KSLLNTAT
-262 ANSTNRAIVTAFN
+262 TNNKVVATAFN
-275 VEYFTEF
+275 VEYFADF
-282 FLLPLSNITEKVKY
+282 MLLPNADRQIKVKY
-296 YVGDI
+296 TKGDVSYDKYITI
-301 SYEKS
+301 SD
-306 VTINAFTP
+306 TTP
-314 IPLVNSYDG
+314 IPLIGSKDFSG
-323 TGYEDLLVD
+323 ASQDLLVD
-332 KEFWDALNDGAV
+332 KEFWDALDSDAASY
-344 ELTNQVRN
+344 TNYVKD
-352 NTLYYARGET
+352 NTLYYERGAA
-362 SVDVSRTYKELFFTT
+362 SVDVSRTYKDLFFTQ
-377 SVFTQTARK
+377 SVFEMTAKK
-386 AVFRYIK
+386 AMFRYIDLNRV
-393 ANKAQFF
+393 ALLGDADCQI
-400 TEENANPYYI
+400 TGMETSENFWGIGDFIYTA
-410 DQDEASFGL
+410 
-419 NNYCYKSTYAPLL
+419 KYAPLV
-432 DDVIIEAYKTRQ
+432 DDVIIEANKTKKQ
-444 RGDRNAVFSI
+444 NDRNAVFSI
-454 IDGQS
+454 TDGQS

-474 KAQRIGNDELSIDTN
+474 KAQRIGNDELAIDTN

-506 VVYKTEMQIMSK
+506 IVYKTEMQIMSK

-574 YGLQRDFIPL
+574 YGLQGNFTLL
-584 QDGENDEQKKTM
+584 QDGENNEQKKTL
-596 SAYLL
+596 SAFLL
-601 QRLINQQDK
+601 QRLVNTFPSDMY
-610 NAIEGVRIK
+610 NAILMNVVVM
-619 NEVELGHSTVI
+619 NYH
-630 RDYVLPVV
+630 YVLPVV
-638 GFGAGNTINLIGK
+638 GFGAGNTMNFIGRF
-651 YYDNYSAGL
+651 YDNYSAGL
-660 SFVAGRNIFKW
+660 SFVAQRNIFKW
-671 IGGSKVAQNPYVGS
+671 IGGNKACQNPYVNNAGVAF
-685 NGETSYFYEISFG
+685 GFFDISIG
-698 YSTNATGDNIK
+698 NIPALDSDNIK
-709 ARPAIGSNEVWFGIT
+709 KRPAVGANETFWGFGKS
-724 NDDISYKKDR
+724 DISYTKDR
-734 AESISI
+734 AESITL
-740 QKIYSFVQ
+740 QKIYSLVE
-748 DNNLT
+748 DNKFT
-753 DYTKKMRI
+753 GYKKMRI
-761 GEALIRDNYAFEIG
+761 GEALIRDNYAFEVE

-813 EVKYFSYQDIKG
+813 EVKYWSYQDIKG

>member
-1 MKLKIFSLGII
+1 MKLKIFSHGIT

-37 VVSDTAT
+37 IVSDTST
-44 PFENTAVAT
+44 PFENTAIAT

-102 TNLHIVSTG
+102 TNLHYISTMD
-111 ETELFNQVFVAF
+111 TQLSTQIDTAF
-123 RNMNTLITGKGL
+123 ENLNTLIYGKYIDFLVSPTTFPYMLQQDDLLKSENSPFYGL
-135 AYTVNTQY
+135 
-143 PYKLVMDDSILIGEN
+143 P
-158 TPLRGI
+158 
-164 VAEDYINENATA
+164 AEDYINENATA
-176 REILDGLFSTI
+176 REILDGLFSTV

-201 IKVGIIDMNN
+201 IKVGVMDMNK
-211 TTDKTDVAN
+211 TTDKTEVAN

-232 FCGKVV
+232 FCGKVM

-244 TPQTLITSTDSF
+244 TPQSYVFVIDSF
-256 KSTYAI
+256 KSLLNTAT
-262 ANSTNRAIVTAFN
+262 TNNKVVATAFN
-275 VEYFTEF
+275 VEYFADF
-282 FLLPLSNITEKVKY
+282 MLLPNADRQIKVKY
-296 YVGDI
+296 TKGDVSYDKYITI
-301 SYEKS
+301 SD
-306 VTINAFTP
+306 TTP
-314 IPLVNSYDG
+314 IPLIGSKDFSG
-323 TGYEDLLVD
+323 ASQDLLVD
-332 KEFWDALNDGAV
+332 KEFWDALDSDAASY
-344 ELTNQVRN
+344 TNYVKD
-352 NTLYYARGET
+352 NTLYYERGAA
-362 SVDVSRTYKELFFTT
+362 SVDVSRTYKDLFFTQ
-377 SVFTQTARK
+377 SVFEMTAKK
-386 AVFRYIK
+386 AMFRYIDLNRV
-393 ANKAQFF
+393 ALLGDADCQITGMET
-400 TEENANPYYI
+400 TENFWGIGDFIYTA
-410 DQDEASFGL
+410 
-419 NNYCYKSTYAPLL
+419 KYAPLV
-432 DDVIIEAYKTRQ
+432 DDVIIEANKTKKQ
-444 RGDRNAVFSI
+444 NDRNAVFSI
-454 IDGQS
+454 TDGQS

-465 TRYGRNLVG
+465 SRYGRNLVG

-506 VVYKTEMQIMSK
+506 IVYKTEMQIMSK

-574 YGLQRDFIPL
+574 YGLQGNFALL
-584 QDGENDEQKKTM
+584 QDGENNEQKKTL
-596 SAYLL
+596 SAFLL
-601 QRLINQQDK
+601 QRLVNTFPSDMY
-610 NAIEGVRIK
+610 NAILMNVVVM
-619 NEVELGHSTVI
+619 NYH
-630 RDYVLPVV
+630 YVLPVV
-638 GFGAGNTINLIGK
+638 GFGAGNTMNFIGRF
-651 YYDNYSAGL
+651 YDNYSAGL
-660 SFVAGRNIFKW
+660 SFVAQRNIFKW
-671 IGGSKVAQNPYVGS
+671 IGGNKACQNPYVNNAGVAF
-685 NGETSYFYEISFG
+685 GFFDISIG
-698 YSTNATGDNIK
+698 NIPALDSDNIK
-709 ARPAIGSNEVWFGIT
+709 KRPAVGANEVFWGFGKS
-724 NDDISYKKDR
+724 DISYTKDR
-734 AESISI
+734 AESITL
-740 QKIYSFVQ
+740 QKIYSLVE
-748 DNNLT
+748 DNKFT
-753 DYTKKMRI
+753 GYKKMRI
-761 GEALIRDNYAFEIG
+761 GEALIRDNYAFEVE

-813 EVKYFSYQDIKG
+813 EVKYWSYQDING

-847 NIYLVAEKLSKKD
+847 NIYLVAEKLSKND
-860 GEIVPTAK
+860 GEIVPTTK

>member
-1 MKLKIFSLGII
+1 MKLKIFSQGII

-44 PFENTAVAT
+44 PFENTAIAT
-53 IVFEKGDGTEIESIK
+53 IIFEKGDGTEIESIK

-102 TNLHIVSTG
+102 TNLHYISTMD
-111 ETELFNQVFVAF
+111 TQLSTQIDTAF
-123 RNMNTLITGKGL
+123 ENLNTLIYGKYIDFLVSPTTFPYMLQQDDLLKSENSPFYGL
-135 AYTVNTQY
+135 
-143 PYKLVMDDSILIGEN
+143 P
-158 TPLRGI
+158 
-164 VAEDYINENATA
+164 AEDYINENATA
-176 REILDGLFSTI
+176 REILDGLFSTV

-201 IKVGIIDMNN
+201 IKVGVMDMNK
-211 TTDKTDVAN
+211 TTDKTEVAN

-232 FCGKVV
+232 FCGKVM

-244 TPQTLITSTDSF
+244 TPQSYVFVIDSF
-256 KSTYAI
+256 KSLLNTAT
-262 ANSTNRAIVTAFN
+262 TNNKVVATAFN
-275 VEYFTEF
+275 VEYFADF
-282 FLLPLSNITEKVKY
+282 MLLPNADRQIKVKY
-296 YVGDI
+296 TKGDVSYDKYITI
-301 SYEKS
+301 SD
-306 VTINAFTP
+306 TTP
-314 IPLVNSYDG
+314 IPLIGSKDFSG
-323 TGYEDLLVD
+323 ASQDLLVD
-332 KEFWDALNDGAV
+332 KEFWDALDSDAASY
-344 ELTNQVRN
+344 TNYVKD
-352 NTLYYARGET
+352 NTLYYERGAA
-362 SVDVSRTYKELFFTT
+362 SVDVSRTYKDLFFTQ
-377 SVFTQTARK
+377 SVFEMTAKK
-386 AVFRYIK
+386 AMFRYIDLNRV
-393 ANKAQFF
+393 ALLGDADCQI
-400 TEENANPYYI
+400 TGMETSENFWGIGDFIYTA
-410 DQDEASFGL
+410 
-419 NNYCYKSTYAPLL
+419 KYAPLV
-432 DDVIIEAYKTRQ
+432 DDVIIEANKTKKQ
-444 RGDRNAVFSI
+444 GDRNAVFSI
-454 IDGQS
+454 TDGQS

-465 TRYGRNLVG
+465 SRYGRNLVG

-506 VVYKTEMQIMSK
+506 IVYKTEMQIMSK

-574 YGLQRDFIPL
+574 YGLQGNFTLL
-584 QDGENDEQKKTM
+584 QDGENNEQKKTL
-596 SAYLL
+596 SAFLL
-601 QRLINQQDK
+601 QRLVNTFPSDMY
-610 NAIEGVRIK
+610 NAILMNVVVM
-619 NEVELGHSTVI
+619 NYH
-630 RDYVLPVV
+630 YVLPVV
-638 GFGAGNTINLIGK
+638 GFGAGNTMNFIGRF
-651 YYDNYSAGL
+651 YDNYSAGL
-660 SFVAGRNIFKW
+660 SFVAQRNIFKW
-671 IGGSKVAQNPYVGS
+671 IGGNKACQNPYVNNAGVAF
-685 NGETSYFYEISFG
+685 GFFDISIG
-698 YSTNATGDNIK
+698 NIPALDSDNIK
-709 ARPAIGSNEVWFGIT
+709 KRPAVGANETFWGFGKS
-724 NDDISYKKDR
+724 DISYTKDR
-734 AESISI
+734 AESITL
-740 QKIYSFVQ
+740 QKIYSLVE
-748 DNNLT
+748 DNKFT
-753 DYTKKMRI
+753 GYKKMRI

-813 EVKYFSYQDIKG
+813 EVKYWSYQDIKG

>member
-37 VVSDTAT
+37 IVSDTST

-53 IVFEKGDGTEIESIK
+53 IVFEKGDGTESESIK
-68 MLVGADNV
+68 MLVGSDNV

-102 TNLHIVSTG
+102 TNLHYISTMD
-111 ETELFNQVFVAF
+111 TQLSTQIDTAF
-123 RNMNTLITGKGL
+123 ENLNTLIYGKYIDFLVSPTTFPYMLQQDDLLKSENSPFYGL
-135 AYTVNTQY
+135 
-143 PYKLVMDDSILIGEN
+143 P
-158 TPLRGI
+158 
-164 VAEDYINENATA
+164 AEDYINENATA
-176 REILDGLFSTI
+176 REILDGLFSTV

-201 IKVGIIDMNN
+201 IKVGVMDMNK
-211 TTDKTDVAN
+211 TTDKTEVAN

-232 FCGKVV
+232 FCGKVM

-244 TPQTLITSTDSF
+244 TPQSYVFVIDSF
-256 KSTYAI
+256 KSLLNTAT
-262 ANSTNRAIVTAFN
+262 TNNMVVATAFN
-275 VEYFTEF
+275 VEYFADF
-282 FLLPLSNITEKVKY
+282 SLLPNDDRQINVQYTKGDVSYNKY
-296 YVGDI
+296 
-301 SYEKS
+301 
-306 VTINAFTP
+306 VTIPYSTP
-314 IPLVNSYDG
+314 LPLIGSKDFSG
-323 TGYEDLLVD
+323 ASQDLLVD
-332 KEFWDALNDGAV
+332 KEFWDALDSDAASY
-344 ELTNQVRN
+344 TNYVKD
-352 NTLYYARGET
+352 NTLYYERGAA
-362 SVDVSRTYKELFFTT
+362 SVDVSRTYKDLFFTQ
-377 SVFTQTARK
+377 SVFEMTAKK
-386 AVFRYIK
+386 AMFRYIDLNRV
-393 ANKAQFF
+393 ALLGDADCQI
-400 TEENANPYYI
+400 TGMETAENFWGIGDFIYAA
-410 DQDEASFGL
+410 E
-419 NNYCYKSTYAPLL
+419 YAPLV
-432 DDVIIEAYKTRQ
+432 DDVIIEANKTKKQ
-444 RGDRNAVFSI
+444 GDRNAVFSI
-454 IDGQS
+454 TDGQS

-465 TRYGRNLVG
+465 SRYGRNLVG

-506 VVYKTEMQIMSK
+506 IVYKTEMQIMSK
-518 AHYSDTEDKNWYKV
+518 AHYSDDEDKNWYKV

-574 YGLQRDFIPL
+574 YGLQGNFILL
-584 QDGENDEQKKTM
+584 QDGENNEQKKTL
-596 SAYLL
+596 SAFLL
-601 QRLINQQDK
+601 QRLVNTFPSDMYNLILMNVVVM
-610 NAIEGVRIK
+610 NY
-619 NEVELGHSTVI
+619 H
-630 RDYVLPVV
+630 YVLPVV
-638 GFGAGNTINLIGK
+638 GFGAGNTMNFIGRF
-651 YYDNYSAGL
+651 YDNYSAGL
-660 SFVAGRNIFKW
+660 SFVAQRNIFKW
-671 IGGSKVAQNPYVGS
+671 IGGNKACQNPYVNNAGVAL
-685 NGETSYFYEISFG
+685 GFFDISIG
-698 YSTNATGDNIK
+698 NIPVIDSDNIK
-709 ARPAIGSNEVWFGIT
+709 NRPAVGPNETFWGIGES
-724 NDDISYKKDR
+724 DISYTKDR
-734 AESISI
+734 AESITL
-740 QKIYSFVQ
+740 QKIYSLVE
-748 DNNLT
+748 DNEFT
-753 DYTKKMRI
+753 GYKKMRI

-813 EVKYFSYQDIKG
+813 EVKYWSYQDIKG
-825 GYLVVKNDNTEYNN
+825 GYLVVQNDNTEYNN

-847 NIYLVAEKLSKKD
+847 NIYLVAEKLSKND
-860 GEIVPTAK
+860 GEIIPSVK

>member
-1 MKLKIFSLGII
+1 MKLKIFSQGIT

-37 VVSDTAT
+37 IVSDTAT
-44 PFENTAVAT
+44 PFENTAIAM

-102 TNLHIVSTG
+102 TNLHYISTMD
-111 ETELFNQVFVAF
+111 TQLSTQIDTAF
-123 RNMNTLITGKGL
+123 ENLNTLIYGKYIDFLVSPTTFPYMLQQDDLLKSENSPFYGL
-135 AYTVNTQY
+135 
-143 PYKLVMDDSILIGEN
+143 P
-158 TPLRGI
+158 
-164 VAEDYINENATA
+164 AEDYINENATA
-176 REILDGLFSTI
+176 REILDGLFSTV
-187 NARAVVTDITNNYI
+187 NARAVVTDITNNYM
-201 IKVGIIDMNN
+201 IKVGVMDMNK
-211 TTDKTDVAN
+211 TTDKTEVAN

-244 TPQTLITSTDSF
+244 TPQSYVFVIDSF
-256 KSTYAI
+256 KSLLNTAT
-262 ANSTNRAIVTAFN
+262 TNNKVVATAFN
-275 VEYFTEF
+275 VEYFADF
-282 FLLPLSNITEKVKY
+282 SLLPNNDRQINVKY
-296 YVGDI
+296 TKGDV
-301 SYEKS
+301 SYNKYI
-306 VTINAFTP
+306 TIPYPTP
-314 IPLVNSYDG
+314 IPLIGSKDFSG
-323 TGYEDLLVD
+323 ASQDLLVD
-332 KEFWDALNDGAV
+332 KEFWDALDSNAASY
-344 ELTNQVRN
+344 TNYVKD
-352 NTLYYARGET
+352 NTLYYERGAA
-362 SVDVSRTYKELFFTT
+362 SVDVSRTYKDLFFTQ
-377 SVFTQTARK
+377 SVFEMTAKK
-386 AVFRYIK
+386 AMFRYIDLNRV
-393 ANKAQFF
+393 ALLGDADCQI
-400 TEENANPYYI
+400 TGMETSENFWGIGDFIYTA
-410 DQDEASFGL
+410 
-419 NNYCYKSTYAPLL
+419 KYAPLV
-432 DDVIIEAYKTRQ
+432 DDVIIEANKTKKQ
-444 RGDRNAVFSI
+444 NDRNALFSI
-454 IDGQS
+454 TDGQS

-465 TRYGRNLVG
+465 SRYGRNLVG

-506 VVYKTEMQIMSK
+506 IVYKTEMQIMSK

-532 RYSMTKGFNN
+532 RYSLTKGFNN

-574 YGLQRDFIPL
+574 YGLQGNFALL
-584 QDGENDEQKKTM
+584 QDGENNEQKKTL
-596 SAYLL
+596 SAFLL
-601 QRLINQQDK
+601 QRLVNTFPSDMY
-610 NAIEGVRIK
+610 NAILMNVVVM
-619 NEVELGHSTVI
+619 NYH
-630 RDYVLPVV
+630 YVLPVV
-638 GFGAGNTINLIGK
+638 GFGAGNTMNFIGRF
-651 YYDNYSAGL
+651 YDNYSAGL
-660 SFVAGRNIFKW
+660 SFVAQRNIFKW
-671 IGGSKVAQNPYVGS
+671 IGGNKACQNPYVNNAGVAF
-685 NGETSYFYEISFG
+685 GFFDISIG
-698 YSTNATGDNIK
+698 NIPALDSDNIK
-709 ARPAIGSNEVWFGIT
+709 KRPAVGANETFWGFGKS
-724 NDDISYKKDR
+724 DISYTKDR
-734 AESISI
+734 AESITL
-740 QKIYSFVQ
+740 QKIYSLVE
-748 DNNLT
+748 DNKFT
-753 DYTKKMRI
+753 GYKKMRI
-761 GEALIRDNYAFEIG
+761 GEALIRDNYAFEVE
-775 NRPTLKL
+775 NRPILKL
-782 YKDCPAKYLDGNAQT
+782 YKDCPAKYLSNNAQT

-860 GEIVPTAK
+860 GEIVPTVK

>member
-1 MKLKIFSLGII
+1 MKLKIFSQGIT

-37 VVSDTAT
+37 VVSDTST

-102 TNLHIVSTG
+102 TNLHYISTMD
-111 ETELFNQVFVAF
+111 TQLSTQIDTAF
-123 RNMNTLITGKGL
+123 ENLNTLIYGKYIDFLVSPTTFPYMLQQDDLLKSENSPFYGL
-135 AYTVNTQY
+135 
-143 PYKLVMDDSILIGEN
+143 P
-158 TPLRGI
+158 
-164 VAEDYINENATA
+164 AEDYINENATA
-176 REILDGLFSTI
+176 REILDGLFSTV

-201 IKVGIIDMNN
+201 IKVGVMDMNK
-211 TTDKTDVAN
+211 TTDKTEVAN

-232 FCGKVV
+232 FCGKVM

-244 TPQTLITSTDSF
+244 TPQSYVYVIDSF
-256 KSTYAI
+256 KSLLNTAT
-262 ANSTNRAIVTAFN
+262 TNNKVVATAFN
-275 VEYFTEF
+275 VEYFADF
-282 FLLPLSNITEKVKY
+282 SLLPNADRQINVKY
-296 YVGDI
+296 TKGDV
-301 SYEKS
+301 SYNKYI
-306 VTINAFTP
+306 TIPYPTP
-314 IPLVNSYDG
+314 IPLIGSKDFSG
-323 TGYEDLLVD
+323 ASQDLLVD
-332 KEFWDALNDGAV
+332 KEFWGALDSDAASY
-344 ELTNQVRN
+344 TNYVKD
-352 NTLYYARGET
+352 NTLYYERGAA
-362 SVDVSRTYKELFFTT
+362 SVDVSRTYKDLFFTQ
-377 SVFTQTARK
+377 SVFEMTAKK
-386 AVFRYIK
+386 AMFRYIDLNRV
-393 ANKAQFF
+393 ALLGDADCQI
-400 TEENANPYYI
+400 TGMETSENFWGIGDFIYTA
-410 DQDEASFGL
+410 
-419 NNYCYKSTYAPLL
+419 KYAPLV
-432 DDVIIEAYKTRQ
+432 DDVIIEANKTKKQ
-444 RGDRNAVFSI
+444 NDRNAVFSI
-454 IDGQS
+454 TDGQS

-465 TRYGRNLVG
+465 SRYGRNLVG

-506 VVYKTEMQIMSK
+506 IVYKTEMQIMSK

-567 PIRSSIA
+567 PIRASIA
-574 YGLQRDFIPL
+574 YGLQGNFALL
-584 QDGENDEQKKTM
+584 QDGENNEQKKTL
-596 SAYLL
+596 SAFLL
-601 QRLINQQDK
+601 QRLVNTFPSDMY
-610 NAIEGVRIK
+610 NAILMNVVVM
-619 NEVELGHSTVI
+619 NYH
-630 RDYVLPVV
+630 YVLPVV
-638 GFGAGNTINLIGK
+638 GFGAGNTMNFIGRF
-651 YYDNYSAGL
+651 YDNYSAGL
-660 SFVAGRNIFKW
+660 SFVAQRNIFKW
-671 IGGSKVAQNPYVGS
+671 IGGNKACQNPYVNNAGVAF
-685 NGETSYFYEISFG
+685 GFFDISIG
-698 YSTNATGDNIK
+698 NIPALDSDNIK
-709 ARPAIGSNEVWFGIT
+709 KRPAVGANETFWGFGKS
-724 NDDISYKKDR
+724 DISYTKDR
-734 AESISI
+734 AESITL
-740 QKIYSFVQ
+740 QKIYSLVE
-748 DNNLT
+748 DNKFT
-753 DYTKKMRI
+753 GYKKMRI
-761 GEALIRDNYAFEIG
+761 GEALIRDNYAFEVE
-775 NRPTLKL
+775 NRPKLKL

-806 GATQDYL
+806 GETQDYL

-860 GEIVPTAK
+860 GEIIPTVK

>member
-1 MKLKIFSLGII
+1 MKLKIFSQGIT

-37 VVSDTAT
+37 IVSDTST

-68 MLVGADNV
+68 MLVGSDNV

-102 TNLHIVSTG
+102 TNLHYISTMD
-111 ETELFNQVFVAF
+111 TQLSTQIDTAF
-123 RNMNTLITGKGL
+123 ENLNTLIYGKYIDFLVSPTTFPYMLQQDDLLKSENSPFYGL
-135 AYTVNTQY
+135 
-143 PYKLVMDDSILIGEN
+143 P
-158 TPLRGI
+158 
-164 VAEDYINENATA
+164 AEDYINENATA
-176 REILDGLFSTI
+176 REILDGLFSTV

-201 IKVGIIDMNN
+201 IKVGVMDMNK
-211 TTDKTDVAN
+211 TTDKTEVAN

-232 FCGKVV
+232 FCGKVM

-244 TPQTLITSTDSF
+244 TPQSYVFVIDSF
-256 KSTYAI
+256 KSLLNTAT
-262 ANSTNRAIVTAFN
+262 TNNKVVATAFN
-275 VEYFTEF
+275 VEYFADF
-282 FLLPLSNITEKVKY
+282 SLLPNDDRQINVKY
-296 YVGDI
+296 TKGNV
-301 SYEKS
+301 SYNKY
-306 VTINAFTP
+306 VTIPYPTP
-314 IPLVNSYDG
+314 LPLIGSKDFSG
-323 TGYEDLLVD
+323 ASQDLLVD
-332 KEFWDALNDGAV
+332 KEFWDALDSDAASY
-344 ELTNQVRN
+344 TNYVKD
-352 NTLYYARGET
+352 NTLYYERGAA
-362 SVDVSRTYKELFFTT
+362 SVDVSRTYKDLFFTQ
-377 SVFTQTARK
+377 SVFEMTAKK
-386 AVFRYIK
+386 AMFRYIDLNRV
-393 ANKAQFF
+393 ALLGDADCQI
-400 TEENANPYYI
+400 TGMETSENFWGIGDFIYTA
-410 DQDEASFGL
+410 
-419 NNYCYKSTYAPLL
+419 KYAPLV
-432 DDVIIEAYKTRQ
+432 DDVIIEANKTKKQ
-444 RGDRNAVFSI
+444 NDRNAVFSI
-454 IDGQS
+454 TDGQS

-465 TRYGRNLVG
+465 SRYGRNLVG

-506 VVYKTEMQIMSK
+506 IVYKTEMQIMSK

-567 PIRSSIA
+567 PIRASIA
-574 YGLQRDFIPL
+574 YGLQGNFALL
-584 QDGENDEQKKTM
+584 QDGENNEQKKTL
-596 SAYLL
+596 SAFLL
-601 QRLINQQDK
+601 QRLVNTFPSDMY
-610 NAIEGVRIK
+610 NAILMNVVVM
-619 NEVELGHSTVI
+619 NYH
-630 RDYVLPVV
+630 YVLPVV
-638 GFGAGNTINLIGK
+638 GFGAGNTMNFIGRF
-651 YYDNYSAGL
+651 YDNYSAGL
-660 SFVAGRNIFKW
+660 SFVAQRNIFKW
-671 IGGSKVAQNPYVGS
+671 IGGNKACQNPYVNNAGVAF
-685 NGETSYFYEISFG
+685 GFFDISIG
-698 YSTNATGDNIK
+698 NIPALDSDNIK
-709 ARPAIGSNEVWFGIT
+709 KRPAVGANEVFWGFGKS
-724 NDDISYKKDR
+724 DISYTKDR
-734 AESISI
+734 AESITL
-740 QKIYSFVQ
+740 QKIYSLVE
-748 DNNLT
+748 DNKFT
-753 DYTKKMRI
+753 GYKKMRI
-761 GEALIRDNYAFEIG
+761 GEALIRDNYAFEVE

-813 EVKYFSYQDIKG
+813 EVKYWSYQDIKG

-860 GEIVPTAK
+860 GEIVPTTK
-868 HYACVTLY
+868 HYACVALY
-876 DEE
+876 DEQ

>member
-37 VVSDTAT
+37 IVSDTAT

-53 IVFEKGDGTEIESIK
+53 IIFEKGDGTEIESIK

-102 TNLHIVSTG
+102 TNLHYISTMD
-111 ETELFNQVFVAF
+111 TQLSTQIDTAF
-123 RNMNTLITGKGL
+123 ENLNTLIYGKYIDFLVSPTTFPYMLQQDDLLKSENSPFYGL
-135 AYTVNTQY
+135 
-143 PYKLVMDDSILIGEN
+143 P
-158 TPLRGI
+158 
-164 VAEDYINENATA
+164 AEDYINENATA
-176 REILDGLFSTI
+176 REILDGLFSTV

-201 IKVGIIDMNN
+201 IKVGVMDMNK
-211 TTDKTDVAN
+211 TTDKTEVAN

-232 FCGKVV
+232 FCGKVM

-244 TPQTLITSTDSF
+244 TPQSYVFVIDSF
-256 KSTYAI
+256 KSLLNTAT
-262 ANSTNRAIVTAFN
+262 TNNKVVATAFN
-275 VEYFTEF
+275 VEYFADF
-282 FLLPLSNITEKVKY
+282 SLLPNDDRQINVKY
-296 YVGDI
+296 TKGGV
-301 SYEKS
+301 SYNKYI
-306 VTINAFTP
+306 TIPYPTP
-314 IPLVNSYDG
+314 LPLIGSKDFSG
-323 TGYEDLLVD
+323 ASQDLLVD
-332 KEFWDALNDGAV
+332 KEFWDALDSDAASY
-344 ELTNQVRN
+344 TNYVKD
-352 NTLYYARGET
+352 NTLYYERGAA
-362 SVDVSRTYKELFFTT
+362 SVDVSRTYKDLFFTQ
-377 SVFTQTARK
+377 SVFEMTAKK
-386 AVFRYIK
+386 AMFRYIDLNRV
-393 ANKAQFF
+393 ALLGDADCQI
-400 TEENANPYYI
+400 TGMETSENFWGIGDFIYTA
-410 DQDEASFGL
+410 
-419 NNYCYKSTYAPLL
+419 KYAPLV
-432 DDVIIEAYKTRQ
+432 DDVIIEANKTKKQ
-444 RGDRNAVFSI
+444 GDRNALFSI
-454 IDGQS
+454 TDGQS

-465 TRYGRNLVG
+465 SRYGRNLVG

-506 VVYKTEMQIMSK
+506 IVYKTEMQIMSK

-574 YGLQRDFIPL
+574 YGLQGNFTLL
-584 QDGENDEQKKTM
+584 QDGENNEQKKTL
-596 SAYLL
+596 SAFLL
-601 QRLINQQDK
+601 QRLVNTFPSDMY
-610 NAIEGVRIK
+610 NAILMNVVVM
-619 NEVELGHSTVI
+619 NYH
-630 RDYVLPVV
+630 YVLPVV
-638 GFGAGNTINLIGK
+638 GFGAGNTMNFIGRF
-651 YYDNYSAGL
+651 YDNYSAGL
-660 SFVAGRNIFKW
+660 SFVAQRNIFKW
-671 IGGSKVAQNPYVGS
+671 IGGNKACQNPYVNNAGVA
-685 NGETSYFYEISFG
+685 FG
-698 YSTNATGDNIK
+698 FFDVSIGNIPALDSDNIK
-709 ARPAIGSNEVWFGIT
+709 KRPAVGANETFWGFGKS
-724 NDDISYKKDR
+724 DISYTKDR
-734 AESISI
+734 AESITL
-740 QKIYSFVQ
+740 QKIYSLVE
-748 DNNLT
+748 DNKFT
-753 DYTKKMRI
+753 GYKKMRI

-813 EVKYFSYQDIKG
+813 EVKYWSYQDING

-847 NIYLVAEKLSKKD
+847 NIYLAVEKLSR
-860 GEIVPTAK
+860 ISSTALPQ
-868 HYACVTLY
+868 YNCVALY

>member
-37 VVSDTAT
+37 IVSDTAT
-44 PFENTAVAT
+44 PFENTAIAT

-102 TNLHIVSTG
+102 TNLHYISTMD
-111 ETELFNQVFVAF
+111 TQLSTQIDTAF
-123 RNMNTLITGKGL
+123 ENLNTLIYGKYIDFLVSPTTFPYMLQQDDLLKSENSPFYGL
-135 AYTVNTQY
+135 
-143 PYKLVMDDSILIGEN
+143 P
-158 TPLRGI
+158 
-164 VAEDYINENATA
+164 AEDYINENATA
-176 REILDGLFSTI
+176 REILDGLFSTV

-201 IKVGIIDMNN
+201 IKVGVMDMNK
-211 TTDKTDVAN
+211 TTDKTEVAN

-232 FCGKVV
+232 FCGKVM

-244 TPQTLITSTDSF
+244 TPQSYVFVIDSF
-256 KSTYAI
+256 KSLLNTAT
-262 ANSTNRAIVTAFN
+262 TNNKVVATAFN
-275 VEYFTEF
+275 VEYFADF
-282 FLLPLSNITEKVKY
+282 SLLPNNDRQINVKY
-296 YVGDI
+296 TKGDV
-301 SYEKS
+301 SYNKYI
-306 VTINAFTP
+306 TIPYPTP
-314 IPLVNSYDG
+314 IPLIGSKDFSG
-323 TGYEDLLVD
+323 ASQDLLVD
-332 KEFWDALNDGAV
+332 KEFWDALDSDAASY
-344 ELTNQVRN
+344 TNYVKD
-352 NTLYYARGET
+352 NTLYYERGAA
-362 SVDVSRTYKELFFTT
+362 SVDVSRTYKDLFFTQ
-377 SVFTQTARK
+377 SVFEMTAKK
-386 AVFRYIK
+386 AMFRYIDLNRV
-393 ANKAQFF
+393 ALLGDADCQI
-400 TEENANPYYI
+400 TGMETSENFWGIGDFIYTA
-410 DQDEASFGL
+410 
-419 NNYCYKSTYAPLL
+419 KYAPLV
-432 DDVIIEAYKTRQ
+432 DDVIIEANKTKKQ
-444 RGDRNAVFSI
+444 NDRNAVFSI
-454 IDGQS
+454 TDGQS

-465 TRYGRNLVG
+465 SRYGRNLVG

-574 YGLQRDFIPL
+574 YGLQGNFTLL
-584 QDGENDEQKKTM
+584 QDGENNEQKKTL
-596 SAYLL
+596 SAFLL
-601 QRLINQQDK
+601 QRLVNTFPSDMY
-610 NAIEGVRIK
+610 NAILMNVVVM
-619 NEVELGHSTVI
+619 NYH
-630 RDYVLPVV
+630 YVLPVV
-638 GFGAGNTINLIGK
+638 GFGAGNTMNFIGRF
-651 YYDNYSAGL
+651 YDNYSAGL
-660 SFVAGRNIFKW
+660 SFVAQRNIFKW
-671 IGGSKVAQNPYVGS
+671 IGGNKACQNPYVNNAGVA
-685 NGETSYFYEISFG
+685 FG
-698 YSTNATGDNIK
+698 FFDVSIGNIPALDSDNIK
-709 ARPAIGSNEVWFGIT
+709 KRPAVGANETFWGFGKS
-724 NDDISYKKDR
+724 DISYTKDR
-734 AESISI
+734 AESITL
-740 QKIYSFVQ
+740 QKIYSLVE
-748 DNNLT
+748 DNKFT
-753 DYTKKMRI
+753 GYKKMRI
-761 GEALIRDNYAFEIG
+761 GEALIRDNYAFEVE

-806 GATQDYL
+806 GETQDYL
-813 EVKYFSYQDIKG
+813 EVKYWSYQDING

-860 GEIVPTAK
+860 GEIVPTTK

>member
-37 VVSDTAT
+37 IVSDTAT

-53 IVFEKGDGTEIESIK
+53 IIFEKGDGTEIESIK

-102 TNLHIVSTG
+102 TNLHYISTMD
-111 ETELFNQVFVAF
+111 TQLSTQIDTAF
-123 RNMNTLITGKGL
+123 ENLNTLIYGKYIDFLVSPTTFPYMLQQDDLLKSENSPFYGL
-135 AYTVNTQY
+135 
-143 PYKLVMDDSILIGEN
+143 P
-158 TPLRGI
+158 
-164 VAEDYINENATA
+164 AEDYINENATA
-176 REILDGLFSTI
+176 REILDGLFSTV

-201 IKVGIIDMNN
+201 IKVGVMDMNK
-211 TTDKTDVAN
+211 TTDKTEVAN

-232 FCGKVV
+232 FCGKVM

-244 TPQTLITSTDSF
+244 TPQSYVFVIDSF
-256 KSTYAI
+256 KSLLNTAT
-262 ANSTNRAIVTAFN
+262 TNNKVVATAFN
-275 VEYFTEF
+275 VEYFADF
-282 FLLPLSNITEKVKY
+282 SLLPNEDRQINVKY
-296 YVGDI
+296 TKGDV
-301 SYEKS
+301 SYNKYI
-306 VTINAFTP
+306 TIPYPTP
-314 IPLVNSYDG
+314 IPLIGSKDFSG
-323 TGYEDLLVD
+323 ASQDLLVD
-332 KEFWDALNDGAV
+332 KEFWDALDSDAASY
-344 ELTNQVRN
+344 TNYVKD
-352 NTLYYARGET
+352 NTLYYERGAA
-362 SVDVSRTYKELFFTT
+362 SVDVSRTYKDLFFTQ
-377 SVFTQTARK
+377 SVFEMTAKK
-386 AVFRYIK
+386 AMFRYIDLNRV
-393 ANKAQFF
+393 ALLGDADCQI
-400 TEENANPYYI
+400 TGMETSENFWGIGDFIYTA
-410 DQDEASFGL
+410 
-419 NNYCYKSTYAPLL
+419 KYAPLV
-432 DDVIIEAYKTRQ
+432 DDVIIEANKTKKQ
-444 RGDRNAVFSI
+444 NDRNAVFSI
-454 IDGQS
+454 TDGQS

-465 TRYGRNLVG
+465 SRYGRNLVG

-506 VVYKTEMQIMSK
+506 IVYKTEMQIMSK
-518 AHYSDTEDKNWYKV
+518 AHYSDAEDKNWYKV

-574 YGLQRDFIPL
+574 YGLQGNFTLL
-584 QDGENDEQKKTM
+584 QDGENNEQKKTL
-596 SAYLL
+596 SAFLL
-601 QRLINQQDK
+601 QRLVNTFPSDMY
-610 NAIEGVRIK
+610 NAILMNVVVM
-619 NEVELGHSTVI
+619 NYH
-630 RDYVLPVV
+630 YVLPVV
-638 GFGAGNTINLIGK
+638 GFGAGNTMNFIGRF
-651 YYDNYSAGL
+651 YDNYSAGL
-660 SFVAGRNIFKW
+660 SFVAQRNIFKW
-671 IGGSKVAQNPYVGS
+671 IGGNKACQNPYVNNAGVA
-685 NGETSYFYEISFG
+685 FG
-698 YSTNATGDNIK
+698 FFDVSIGNIPALDSDNIK
-709 ARPAIGSNEVWFGIT
+709 KRPAVGANEVFWGFGKS
-724 NDDISYKKDR
+724 DISYTKDR
-734 AESISI
+734 AESITL
-740 QKIYSFVQ
+740 QKIYSLVE
-748 DNNLT
+748 DNKFT
-753 DYTKKMRI
+753 GYKKMRI
-761 GEALIRDNYAFEIG
+761 GEALIRDNYAFEVE

-813 EVKYFSYQDIKG
+813 EVKYWSYSDING

-860 GEIVPTAK
+860 GEIDPTVK

-876 DEE
+876 DE

>member
-1 MKLKIFSLGII
+1 MKLKIFSHDIT

-37 VVSDTAT
+37 IVSDTAT

-102 TNLHIVSTG
+102 TNLHYISTMD
-111 ETELFNQVFVAF
+111 TQLSTQIDTAF
-123 RNMNTLITGKGL
+123 ENLNTLIYGKYIEFLVSPTTFPYMLQQDDLLKSENSPFYGL
-135 AYTVNTQY
+135 
-143 PYKLVMDDSILIGEN
+143 P
-158 TPLRGI
+158 
-164 VAEDYINENATA
+164 AEDYINENATA
-176 REILDGLFSTI
+176 REILDGLFSTV
-187 NARAVVTDITNNYI
+187 NARAVVTDITNDYI
-201 IKVGIIDMNN
+201 IKVGVMDMNK
-211 TTDKTDVAN
+211 TTDKTEVAN

-244 TPQTLITSTDSF
+244 TPQSYVFVIDSF
-256 KSTYAI
+256 KSLLNTAT
-262 ANSTNRAIVTAFN
+262 TNNKVVATAFN
-275 VEYFTEF
+275 VEYFADF
-282 FLLPLSNITEKVKY
+282 SLLPNDDRQINVKY
-296 YVGDI
+296 TKGSV
-301 SYEKS
+301 SYNKYI
-306 VTINAFTP
+306 TIPYPTP
-314 IPLVNSYDG
+314 IPLIGSKDFSG
-323 TGYEDLLVD
+323 ASQDLLVD
-332 KEFWDALNDGAV
+332 KEFWDALDSDAASY
-344 ELTNQVRN
+344 TNYVKD
-352 NTLYYARGET
+352 NTLYYERGAA
-362 SVDVSRTYKELFFTT
+362 SVDVSRTYKDLFFTQ
-377 SVFTQTARK
+377 SVFEMTAKK
-386 AVFRYIK
+386 AMFRYIDLNRV
-393 ANKAQFF
+393 ALLGDADCQI
-400 TEENANPYYI
+400 TGMETSENFWGIGDFIYTA
-410 DQDEASFGL
+410 
-419 NNYCYKSTYAPLL
+419 KYAPLV
-432 DDVIIEAYKTRQ
+432 DDVIIEANKTKKQ
-444 RGDRNAVFSI
+444 NDRNALFSI
-454 IDGQS
+454 TDGQS

-465 TRYGRNLVG
+465 SRYGRNLVG

-506 VVYKTEMQIMSK
+506 IVYKTEMQIMSK

-574 YGLQRDFIPL
+574 YGLQGNFTLL
-584 QDGENDEQKKTM
+584 QDGENNEQKKTL
-596 SAYLL
+596 SAFLL
-601 QRLINQQDK
+601 QRLVNTFPSDMY
-610 NAIEGVRIK
+610 NAILMNVVVM
-619 NEVELGHSTVI
+619 NYH
-630 RDYVLPVV
+630 YVLPVV
-638 GFGAGNTINLIGK
+638 GFGAGNTMNFIGRF
-651 YYDNYSAGL
+651 YDNYSAGL
-660 SFVAGRNIFKW
+660 SFVAQRNIFKW
-671 IGGSKVAQNPYVGS
+671 IGGNKACQNPYVNNAGVA
-685 NGETSYFYEISFG
+685 FG
-698 YSTNATGDNIK
+698 FFDVSIGNIPALDSANIK
-709 ARPAIGSNEVWFGIT
+709 QRPAVGANEVFWGFGKS
-724 NDDISYKKDR
+724 DISYTKDR
-734 AESISI
+734 AESITL
-740 QKIYSFVQ
+740 QKIYSLVE
-748 DNNLT
+748 DNKFT
-753 DYTKKMRI
+753 GYKKMRI
-761 GEALIRDNYAFEIG
+761 GEALIRDNYAFEVE

-847 NIYLVAEKLSKKD
+847 NIYLVAEKLGKKD
-860 GEIVPTAK
+860 GEINPTVK

>member
-12 KEYTP
+12 NEYTP

-37 VVSDTAT
+37 IVSDTST

-102 TNLHIVSTG
+102 TNLHYISTMD
-111 ETELFNQVFVAF
+111 TQLSTQIDTAF
-123 RNMNTLITGKGL
+123 ENLNTLIYGKYIDFLVSPTTFPYMLQQDDLLKSENSPFYGL
-135 AYTVNTQY
+135 
-143 PYKLVMDDSILIGEN
+143 P
-158 TPLRGI
+158 
-164 VAEDYINENATA
+164 AEDYINENATA
-176 REILDGLFSTI
+176 REILDGLFSTV

-201 IKVGIIDMNN
+201 IKVGVMDMNK

-244 TPQTLITSTDSF
+244 TPQSYVFVIDSF
-256 KSTYAI
+256 KSLLNTAT
-262 ANSTNRAIVTAFN
+262 TNNKVVATAFN
-275 VEYFTEF
+275 VEYFADF
-282 FLLPLSNITEKVKY
+282 SLLPNDDRQINVKY
-296 YVGDI
+296 TKGGV
-301 SYEKS
+301 SYNKYI
-306 VTINAFTP
+306 TIPYPTP
-314 IPLVNSYDG
+314 IPLIGSKDFSG
-323 TGYEDLLVD
+323 TSQDLLVD
-332 KEFWDALNDGAV
+332 KEFWDALDSDAASY
-344 ELTNQVRN
+344 TNYVKD
-352 NTLYYARGET
+352 NTLYYERGAA
-362 SVDVSRTYKELFFTT
+362 SVDVSRTYKDLFFTQ
-377 SVFTQTARK
+377 SVFEMTAKK
-386 AVFRYIK
+386 AMFRYIDLNRV
-393 ANKAQFF
+393 ALLGDADCQI
-400 TEENANPYYI
+400 TGMETSENFWGIGDFIYTA
-410 DQDEASFGL
+410 
-419 NNYCYKSTYAPLL
+419 KYAPLV
-432 DDVIIEAYKTRQ
+432 DDVIVEANKTKKQ
-444 RGDRNAVFSI
+444 NDRNAVFSI
-454 IDGQS
+454 TDGQS

-506 VVYKTEMQIMSK
+506 IVYKTEMQIMSK
-518 AHYSDTEDKNWYKV
+518 AHYSDAEDKNWYKV

-574 YGLQRDFIPL
+574 YVLQGNFMPL
-584 QDGENDEQKKTM
+584 QDSENNEQKKTL
-596 SAYLL
+596 SAFLL
-601 QRLINQQDK
+601 QRLVNTFPSDMY
-610 NAIEGVRIK
+610 NAILMNVVVM
-619 NEVELGHSTVI
+619 NYH
-630 RDYVLPVV
+630 YVLPVV
-638 GFGAGNTINLIGK
+638 GFGAGNTMNFIGRF
-651 YYDNYSAGL
+651 YDNYSAGL
-660 SFVAGRNIFKW
+660 SFVAQRNIFKW
-671 IGGSKVAQNPYVGS
+671 IGGNKACQNPYVNNAGVA
-685 NGETSYFYEISFG
+685 FG
-698 YSTNATGDNIK
+698 FFDVSIGNIPALDSDNIK
-709 ARPAIGSNEVWFGIT
+709 QRPAVGANEVFWGFGKS
-724 NDDISYKKDR
+724 DISYTKDR
-734 AESISI
+734 AESITL
-740 QKIYSFVQ
+740 QKIYSLVE

-753 DYTKKMRI
+753 GNAEKMRI
-761 GEALIRDNYAFEIG
+761 GEALIRDNYAFEIE
-775 NRPTLKL
+775 NRPKLKL

-806 GATQDYL
+806 GETQDYL

-825 GYLVVKNDNTEYNN
+825 GYLVVKTDNTEYNN

-847 NIYLVAEKLSKKD
+847 NIYLVAEKLGKKD
-860 GEIVPTAK
+860 GELNPTVK

-876 DEE
+876 DE